1 MPNFRKNFSP
11 VQRTESGKQ
20 KLNSNNREIVAYMS
34 AQNWALFFL
43 SPNFEDV
50 EQIDIK
56 DISGAIL
63 LTTLPNEGCKRKFT
77 LMKED
82 YITLKFSL
90 ESPIFFKLG
99 SYVECDFGLFE
110 VCDLQKPVFNTDN
123 AGYDY
128 ELQLDAHYWKWKNK
142 IFKYT
147 PEVAGQEASWNL
159 TASLDVQAGIVL
171 RNLKALGYKYKG
183 QDFVFSIDSTVE
195 NKALLMTYDNINILD
210 ACFSMAK
217 KWDCECWVTENII
230 HFGRCESGDAVD
242 FEIGKNVQE
251 MPRSESRSTYATRIY
266 AFGST
271 KNIPSDYRPVDET
284 VVLNG
289 VVQKRLMLPEG
300 TPYIDAY
307 PDMTTEEAIEQVV
320 IFDDVYP
327 RRVGTMSDIT
337 IKEYTDKIENAD
349 GTTTEKKWNAYRFK
363 DTGITFSKDYIL
375 PGKEL
380 KITFQSGKLNG
391 MEFAV
396 TFDPEG
402 KPEKLGNGGW
412 NPEAQL
418 WEIVRNE
425 DYGRPLPDGA
435 LIPENGDTYILSG
448 WNSMKIT
455 EMGLVAEA
463 QLELKDKA
471 DKYVAKSKIDP
482 STYNCKMMSDVAYS
496 EDGIH
501 NLYSIGQKVN
511 LINKAYFEN
520 GRQSRIIGF
529 EFNLDLPYDSP
540 IYTVGETAAYSRIG
554 ELEEKV
560 ESLTLKGQTYTGS
573 GSSGVYVIRRNDS
586 TPATDN
592 NVFSA
597 LRSLAMFLRK
607 DQADGTPFPI
617 TFGDW
622 VKFGEFITGISGGCI
637 DKNGIL
643 EMEEGIFRKRVFV
656 PEIAYNRVTYFK
668 GRMCASP
675 GGGCTVKEWS
685 DNGDGSY
692 TITPDLT
699 DADGLSQ
706 FVDDILTTYFVTKS
720 PEGKLQGFEEMKFR
734 VTSADY
740 TAKTFVMTPKPGT
753 DWKPGES
760 MVLAQTGNFTDED
773 RQTYILIDTVN
784 GNNCI
789 TFFDHANT
797 WDVEPAQEMSWIG
810 KKKGRTV
817 HGIPADN
824 YSAVFRHV
832 IMSGKIFQVDDIT
845 GEAFRVPLFKGTWKK
860 GEKYAYY
867 DEVTHNGSS
876 WICVNEKGTSTEPAD
891 GNADWLKYAAK
902 GESGKGIKSTDV
914 EYAISVS
921 NVIAPVDG
929 WQTTSPEWEAGKY
942 IWSRT
947 KIVYSDDEVKYTQA
961 ACISGGQGAD
971 GKGIKS
977 ITEEYY
983 LSSSSATTTGG
994 EWQTDSPAWKNGWY
1008 IWTRTRIV
1016 FTDDTSTTTN
1026 AICVTGSK
1034 GADGTSITNCGE
1046 WETGKHIPYMGIT
1059 KMAGRVFLCVAP
1071 DGTDNPPMWTQ
1082 TTNEGRR
1089 ILQTQN
1095 GGKSYGYTI
1104 TGDLNTAEYE
1114 LLVENGQDGRDG
1126 RDYEWIF
1133 KHTAENI
1140 APATP
1145 ATSQV
1150 DDYVPS
1156 GWHDDPIGVS
1166 ESLPYEWACC
1176 RTKKDGVWSAFS
1188 PAAIWAKWGFDGESA
1203 IVADFD
1209 NEMESVALTYEG
1221 KTVSQSVL
1229 NTTVGMWYGT
1239 KKLQLKSISCVTPAG
1254 VTESY
1259 NVNTGVIAFTV
1270 ASGISMPARSEVRI
1284 TVTATVQDTDIS
1296 RELVFTIAGVRA
1308 GNPGSDA
1315 ILYRLVPSVSSV
1327 SKRKDGTY
1335 SVASVSCT
1343 RTKSV
1348 GGTTSITTDGVLK
1361 YSKDGGSEVEIQN
1374 GTAISPKNFTTQ
1386 LQFVFYVGGQVVD
1399 RETIPMVVDGNDGN
1413 PGKPGGDGESVKAGG
1428 EWRTA
1433 NTPYKKLTIC
1443 TMGSRSWLSKV
1454 DTSNPP
1460 LWTQTTHDG
1469 RRITQTQNGGKSY
1482 GYIITEE
1489 VNTDEWEQL
1498 TSDGGMVYLI
1508 STCSNIRVSNAG
1520 SLVPSAFRVYAKRT
1534 LGSATLTYPD
1544 GYLTARGY
1552 SNGIWS
1558 AIAGPSRAS
1567 EITVNASAGYSTF
1580 SVRCYQSQADAS
1592 AWNDSFIAEISV
1604 GVSYDGA
1611 SGRDASEP
1619 RPRGFFAKGNTYVW
1633 NEDYHDIV
1641 LATFNNR
1648 TIPFRVRAYG
1658 TSVTVAPTSIDGDAN
1673 WEAAQQFMFV
1683 AMDMALARKIR
1694 ADEILVDDLVVQNV
1708 LARDKNGN
1716 VTCSIDGE
1724 TGEVNVQGKITATA
1738 AFIKIHG
1745 FSSNEGY
1752 FYLNPNFGSD
1762 FGNGRP
1768 SRIGQSEY
1776 MLPSSAQCVGM
1787 KISLIIYNN
1796 SSGSTYGYVSVV
1808 TSDGFNDMELV
1819 DGQYHYC
1826 NKAHITEPG
1835 VYEFISL
1842 GGVWISTNKNGI
1854 SYSYADLGDHDYEN
1868 PVN

>member
-1 MPNFRKNFSP
+1 MNIIQQPDMLSLSMNLKNFIIGSSRQTTFTLKAGDKELVSQVYAP
-11 VQRTESGKQ
+11 DENGVMEIDIH
-20 KLNSNNREIVAYMS
+20 EIVHS
-34 AQNWALFFL
+34 FL
-43 SPNFEDV
+43 SYSL
-50 EQIDIK
+50 K
-56 DISGAIL
+56 DIGEVYQQTNLVAD
-63 LTTLPNEGCKRKFT
+63 FT
-77 LMKED
+77 A
-82 YITLKFSL
+82 
-90 ESPIFFKLG
+90 
-99 SYVECDFGLFE
+99 V
-110 VCDLQKPVFNTDN
+110 
-123 AGYDY
+123 
-128 ELQLDAHYWKWKNK
+128 
-142 IFKYT
+142 
-147 PEVAGQEASWNL
+147 
-159 TASLDVQAGIVL
+159 
-171 RNLKALGYKYKG
+171 
-183 QDFVFSIDSTVE
+183 IDSTEITFRVIRSGVDRLTDSATNFLTQNFLTWQPNVKPVTYYSPEFLTYYAVVAGTVKLRAYFTDESGTVKSQTDYTVTELMPGIAYTMPLQYSVVAGWLGHKLPAYYDVWVE
-195 NKALLMTYDNINILD
+195 NTSGQRLTYIQRYYAED
-210 ACFSMAK
+210 M
-217 KWDCECWVTENII
+217 
-230 HFGRCESGDAVD
+230 
-242 FEIGKNVQE
+242 
-251 MPRSESRSTYATRIY
+251 RSEQEQWVLFENSLGGIDTFRAYGVTTLNGEHTHNIAETDECFQEYRVDTERKFQKNTGYLNDNERKWLLDFFPSQKKYLYAGNYLRQIVVMESNVSFTDRDIPSNYTFTFKYADARPLLNLPRTDLPADILNITVPEVGSFTVPPRLAEFSRLPLSEGALFPIQNPYSEEWSTTNVAAIGYYLADFLSRI
-266 AFGST
+266 FGSGGGVGH
-271 KNIPSDYRPVDET
+271 KHRNYDLLELLSYIEGYLLVNGQKIKAGYADKAGSVD
-284 VVLNG
+284 
-289 VVQKRLMLPEG
+289 
-300 TPYIDAY
+300 
-307 PDMTTEEAIEQVV
+307 
-320 IFDDVYP
+320 
-327 RRVGTMSDIT
+327 
-337 IKEYTDKIENAD
+337 
-349 GTTTEKKWNAYRFK
+349 
-363 DTGITFSKDYIL
+363 
-375 PGKEL
+375 
-380 KITFQSGKLNG
+380 G
-391 MEFAV
+391 ME
-396 TFDPEG
+396 D
-402 KPEKLGNGGW
+402 
-412 NPEAQL
+412 
-418 WEIVRNE
+418 
-425 DYGRPLPDGA
+425 
-435 LIPENGDTYILSG
+435 
-448 WNSMKIT
+448 
-455 EMGLVAEA
+455 
-463 QLELKDKA
+463 
-471 DKYVAKSKIDP
+471 
-482 STYNCKMMSDVAYS
+482 
-496 EDGIH
+496 
-501 NLYSIGQKVN
+501 
-511 LINKAYFEN
+511 
-520 GRQSRIIGF
+520 
-529 EFNLDLPYDSP
+529 
-540 IYTVGETAAYSRIG
+540 
-554 ELEEKV
+554 
-560 ESLTLKGQTYTGS
+560 
-573 GSSGVYVIRRNDS
+573 
-586 TPATDN
+586 
-592 NVFSA
+592 
-597 LRSLAMFLRK
+597 MFLHK
-607 DQADGTPFPI
+607 DRADGTPFPI

-622 VKFGEFITGISGGCI
+622 VKFGEFLTGISGGCI

-643 EMEEGIFRKRVFV
+643 EMEEGIFRKRLFV

-675 GGGCTVKEWS
+675 GGGCTVKEWT
-685 DNGDGSY
+685 DNSDGSY

-706 FVDDILTTYFVTKS
+706 FVDDILTTYFVTKNA
-720 PEGKLQGFEEMKFR
+720 EGKLQGFEEMKFR

-753 DWKPGES
+753 DWKPGDA

-773 RQTYILIDTVN
+773 RQTYILIDTVG

-797 WDVEPAQEMSWIG
+797 WDVEPAQEVSWIG

-929 WQTTSPEWEAGKY
+929 WQTTSPKWEAGKY

-947 KIVYSDDEVKYTQA
+947 KIVYSDGEVKYTQA

-994 EWQTDSPAWKNGWY
+994 EWQTTSPAWKNGWY

-1034 GADGTSITNCGE
+1034 GADGTSITNCGD
-1046 WETGKHIPYMGIT
+1046 WQTGKHIPYMGIT

-1114 LLVENGQDGRDG
+1114 LLVENGQDGKDG
-1126 RDYEWIF
+1126 KGYEWIF
-1133 KHTAENI
+1133 KHTTENI
-1140 APATP
+1140 TPSTP

-1203 IVADFD
+1203 IIADFD
-1209 NEMESVALTYEG
+1209 NEMESIALTYEG

-1296 RELVFTIAGVRA
+1296 RELVFTVTGVRA

-1315 ILYRLVPSVSSV
+1315 VLYRLVPSVSSV

-1348 GGTTSITTDGVLK
+1348 GGNTAVTTDGVLK

-1454 DTSNPP
+1454 ETSNPP

-1498 TSDGGMVYLI
+1498 TQDGGMVYLI
-1508 STCSNIRVSNAG
+1508 STCSNIRVSSAG

-1544 GYLTARGY
+1544 GYLAARGY

-1673 WEAAQQFMFV
+1673 WEAAQQYMFV
-1683 AMDMALARKIR
+1683 AMDMALIRKIR
-1694 ADEILVDDLVVQNV
+1694 ADEIYVDDLVVQNV

-1724 TGEVNVQGKITATA
+1724 TGEVDITGKVNATSGIFKNIKSPNG
-1738 AFIKIHG
+1738 AFWIKENGDIEFVG
-1745 FSSNEGY
+1745 KLSTSLNGTRIE
-1752 FYLNPNFGSD
+1752 LNPDTNSIKMYNQNNSVVGEIMFMEEQWNGNVNYLPMVRLRNYHNSENFAETLFRAGSIVINDSSLGSD
-1762 FGNGRP
+1762 VYSCLINP
-1768 SRIGQSEY
+1768 SIGLAFS
-1776 MLPSSAQCVGM
+1776 
-1787 KISLIIYNN
+1787 
-1796 SSGSTYGYVSVV
+1796 
-1808 TSDGFNDMELV
+1808 
-1819 DGQYHYC
+1819 
-1826 NKAHITEPG
+1826 
-1835 VYEFISL
+1835 
-1842 GGVWISTNKNGI
+1842 KNGVETKR
-1854 SYSYADLGDHDYEN
+1854 YAN
-1868 PVN
+1868 K

>member
-1 MPNFRKNFSP
+1 MPDTLDILRK
-11 VQRTESGKQ
+11 
-20 KLNSNNREIVAYMS
+20 L
-34 AQNWALFFL
+34 AL
-43 SPNFEDV
+43 
-50 EQIDIK
+50 QIRNA
-56 DISGAIL
+56 SS
-63 LTTLPNEGCKRKFT
+63 EG
-77 LMKED
+77 E
-82 YITLKFSL
+82 
-90 ESPIFFKLG
+90 
-99 SYVECDFGLFE
+99 
-110 VCDLQKPVFNTDN
+110 NT
-123 AGYDY
+123 A
-128 ELQLDAHYWKWKNK
+128 E
-142 IFKYT
+142 
-147 PEVAGQEASWNL
+147 
-159 TASLDVQAGIVL
+159 
-171 RNLKALGYKYKG
+171 
-183 QDFVFSIDSTVE
+183 
-195 NKALLMTYDNINILD
+195 
-210 ACFSMAK
+210 
-217 KWDCECWVTENII
+217 
-230 HFGRCESGDAVD
+230 
-242 FEIGKNVQE
+242 
-251 MPRSESRSTYATRIY
+251 
-266 AFGST
+266 
-271 KNIPSDYRPVDET
+271 
-284 VVLNG
+284 
-289 VVQKRLMLPEG
+289 
-300 TPYIDAY
+300 
-307 PDMTTEEAIEQVV
+307 
-320 IFDDVYP
+320 
-327 RRVGTMSDIT
+327 RVGRTFI
-337 IKEYTDKIENAD
+337 
-349 GTTTEKKWNAYRFK
+349 
-363 DTGITFSKDYIL
+363 GI
-375 PGKEL
+375 
-380 KITFQSGKLNG
+380 
-391 MEFAV
+391 
-396 TFDPEG
+396 
-402 KPEKLGNGGW
+402 
-412 NPEAQL
+412 
-418 WEIVRNE
+418 
-425 DYGRPLPDGA
+425 
-435 LIPENGDTYILSG
+435 
-448 WNSMKIT
+448 
-455 EMGLVAEA
+455 
-463 QLELKDKA
+463 LELIQQGMSIEEL
-471 DKYVAKSKIDP
+471 SK
-482 STYNCKMMSDVAYS
+482 V
-496 EDGIH
+496 
-501 NLYSIGQKVN
+501 
-511 LINKAYFEN
+511 
-520 GRQSRIIGF
+520 
-529 EFNLDLPYDSP
+529 
-540 IYTVGETAAYSRIG
+540 
-554 ELEEKV
+554 
-560 ESLTLKGQTYTGS
+560 
-573 GSSGVYVIRRNDS
+573 
-586 TPATDN
+586 
-592 NVFSA
+592 
-597 LRSLAMFLRK
+597 FLRK

-622 VKFGEFITGISGGCI
+622 VKFGEFLTGISGGCI
-637 DKNGIL
+637 DKNGNL

-706 FVDDILTTYFVTKS
+706 FVDDILTTYFVTKNA
-720 PEGKLQGFEEMKFR
+720 EGKLQGFEEMKFR

-740 TAKTFVMTPKPGT
+740 TAKTFVVTPKPGT
-753 DWKPGES
+753 DWKPGDA

-797 WDVEPAQEMSWIG
+797 WDVEPTQEVSWIG

-845 GEAFRVPLFKGTWKK
+845 GEAFRVPLFKGTWKN

-902 GESGKGIKSTDV
+902 GDKGDV
-914 EYAISVS
+914 
-921 NVIAPVDG
+921 G
-929 WQTTSPEWEAGKY
+929 
-942 IWSRT
+942 
-947 KIVYSDDEVKYTQA
+947 
-961 ACISGGQGAD
+961 
-971 GKGIKS
+971 
-977 ITEEYY
+977 
-983 LSSSSATTTGG
+983 TG
-994 EWQTDSPAWKNGWY
+994 
-1008 IWTRTRIV
+1008 
-1016 FTDDTSTTTN
+1016 
-1026 AICVTGSK
+1026 
-1034 GADGTSITNCGE
+1034 ITNCGD
-1046 WETGKHIPYMGIT
+1046 WQTGKHIPYMGIT

-1071 DGTDNPPMWTQ
+1071 GGTDNPPMWTQ

-1133 KHTAENI
+1133 KHTTENVT
-1140 APATP
+1140 PPTP
-1145 ATSQV
+1145 ATLQV

-1239 KKLQLKSISCVTPAG
+1239 HKLQLKSILCVTPAG

-1284 TVTATVQDTDIS
+1284 TVTAAIQGTDIS
-1296 RELVFTIAGVRA
+1296 RELVFTITGVRA

-1315 ILYRLVPSVSSV
+1315 VLYRLVPSVSSV

-1348 GGTTSITTDGVLK
+1348 GGSTSITTDGVLK

-1374 GTAISPKNFTTQ
+1374 GTSISPKNFTTQ
-1386 LQFVFYVGGQVVD
+1386 LQFVYYVGGQVVD

-1508 STCSNIRVSNAG
+1508 STCSNIRVSSAG

-1544 GYLTARGY
+1544 GYLAARGY

-1592 AWNDSFIAEISV
+1592 AWNDSFIAEMSV
-1604 GVSYDGA
+1604 GVSYDGS

-1673 WEAAQQFMFV
+1673 WEAAQQYMFV

-1694 ADEILVDDLVVQNV
+1694 ADEIYVDDLVVQNV

-1826 NKAHITEPG
+1826 NKAHITDPG

>member
-1 MPNFRKNFSP
+1 MN
-11 VQRTESGKQ
+11 V
-20 KLNSNNREIVAYMS
+20 S

-994 EWQTDSPAWKNGWY
+994 EWQTTSPAWKNGWY

-1034 GADGTSITNCGE
+1034 GADGTSITNCGD
-1046 WETGKHIPYMGIT
+1046 WQTGKHIPYMGIT

-1082 TTNEGRR
+1082 MTNEGRR

-1133 KHTAENI
+1133 KHTTENVT
-1140 APATP
+1140 PPTP
-1145 ATSQV
+1145 ATLQV

-1673 WEAAQQFMFV
+1673 WEAAQQYMFV
-1683 AMDMALARKIR
+1683 AMDMALIRKIR
-1694 ADEILVDDLVVQNV
+1694 ADEIYVDDLVVQNV
-1708 LARDKNGN
+1708 LARDKTGKAM
-1716 VTCSIDGE
+1716 CQIDGE
-1724 TGEVNVQGKITATA
+1724 NGGIGFLAGGNIRWDAKGNVFQDASIFRKLKLLESKSDSYEYYLDFNTG
-1738 AFIKIHG
+1738 
-1745 FSSNEGY
+1745 
-1752 FYLNPNFGSD
+1752 LNFEI
-1762 FGNGRP
+1762 
-1768 SRIGQSEY
+1768 SRIFSLPTLEETIYLPNAAEY
-1776 MLPSSAQCVGM
+1776 EGGECMLYNGGVYTRLTGPASIKVAGGGSFIIDGEYYSKIIVPSLSIAQFKAVA
-1787 KISLIIYNN
+1787 
-1796 SSGSTYGYVSVV
+1796 TY
-1808 TSDGFNDMELV
+1808 SDGVKDEVKWVLIS
-1819 DGQYHYC
+1819 G
-1826 NKAHITEPG
+1826 KAESKT
-1835 VYEFISL
+1835 
-1842 GGVWISTNKNGI
+1842 
-1854 SYSYADLGDHDYEN
+1854 
-1868 PVN
+1868 

>member
-1 MPNFRKNFSP
+1 MNIIQQPDMLSLSMNLKNFIIGSSRQTTFTLKAGDKELVSQVYAP
-11 VQRTESGKQ
+11 DENGVMEIDIH
-20 KLNSNNREIVAYMS
+20 EIVHS
-34 AQNWALFFL
+34 FL
-43 SPNFEDV
+43 SYSL
-50 EQIDIK
+50 K
-56 DISGAIL
+56 DIGEVYQQTNLVAD
-63 LTTLPNEGCKRKFT
+63 FT
-77 LMKED
+77 A
-82 YITLKFSL
+82 
-90 ESPIFFKLG
+90 
-99 SYVECDFGLFE
+99 V
-110 VCDLQKPVFNTDN
+110 
-123 AGYDY
+123 
-128 ELQLDAHYWKWKNK
+128 
-142 IFKYT
+142 
-147 PEVAGQEASWNL
+147 
-159 TASLDVQAGIVL
+159 
-171 RNLKALGYKYKG
+171 
-183 QDFVFSIDSTVE
+183 IDSTEITFRVIRSGVDRLTDSATNFLTQNFLTWQPNVKPVTYYSPEFLTYYAVVAGTVKLRAYFTDESGTVKSQTDYTVTELMPGIAYTMPLQYSVVAGWLGHKLPAYYDVWVE
-195 NKALLMTYDNINILD
+195 NTSGQRLTYIQRYYAED
-210 ACFSMAK
+210 M
-217 KWDCECWVTENII
+217 
-230 HFGRCESGDAVD
+230 
-242 FEIGKNVQE
+242 
-251 MPRSESRSTYATRIY
+251 RSEQEQWVLFENSLGGIDTFRAYGVTTLNGEHTHNIAETDECFQEYRVDTERKFQKNTGYLNDNERKWLLDFFPSQKKYLYAGNYLRQIVVMESNVSFTDRDIPSNYTFTFKYADARPLLNLPRTDLPADILNITVPEVGSFTVPPRLAEFSRLPLSEGALFPIQNPYSEEWSTTNVAAIGYYLADFLSRI
-266 AFGST
+266 FGSGGGVGH
-271 KNIPSDYRPVDET
+271 KHRNYDLLELLSYIEGYLLVNGQKIKAGYADKAGSVD
-284 VVLNG
+284 
-289 VVQKRLMLPEG
+289 
-300 TPYIDAY
+300 
-307 PDMTTEEAIEQVV
+307 
-320 IFDDVYP
+320 
-327 RRVGTMSDIT
+327 
-337 IKEYTDKIENAD
+337 
-349 GTTTEKKWNAYRFK
+349 
-363 DTGITFSKDYIL
+363 
-375 PGKEL
+375 
-380 KITFQSGKLNG
+380 G
-391 MEFAV
+391 ME
-396 TFDPEG
+396 D
-402 KPEKLGNGGW
+402 
-412 NPEAQL
+412 
-418 WEIVRNE
+418 
-425 DYGRPLPDGA
+425 
-435 LIPENGDTYILSG
+435 
-448 WNSMKIT
+448 
-455 EMGLVAEA
+455 
-463 QLELKDKA
+463 
-471 DKYVAKSKIDP
+471 
-482 STYNCKMMSDVAYS
+482 
-496 EDGIH
+496 
-501 NLYSIGQKVN
+501 
-511 LINKAYFEN
+511 
-520 GRQSRIIGF
+520 
-529 EFNLDLPYDSP
+529 
-540 IYTVGETAAYSRIG
+540 
-554 ELEEKV
+554 
-560 ESLTLKGQTYTGS
+560 
-573 GSSGVYVIRRNDS
+573 
-586 TPATDN
+586 
-592 NVFSA
+592 
-597 LRSLAMFLRK
+597 MFLHK
-607 DQADGTPFPI
+607 DRADGTPFPI

-622 VKFGEFITGISGGCI
+622 VKFGEFLTGISGGCI

-643 EMEEGIFRKRVFV
+643 EMEEGIFRKRLFV

-706 FVDDILTTYFVTKS
+706 FVDDILTTYFVTKNA
-720 PEGKLQGFEEMKFR
+720 EGKLQGFEEMKFR

-753 DWKPGES
+753 DWKPGDA

-845 GEAFRVPLFKGTWKK
+845 GEAFRVPLFKGTWQK

-947 KIVYSDDEVKYTQA
+947 KIVYSDGEVKYTQA

-994 EWQTDSPAWKNGWY
+994 KWQTTSPAWKNGWY

-1016 FTDDTSTTTN
+1016 FTDGTTTTTN

-1034 GADGTSITNCGE
+1034 GADGTSITNCGN
-1046 WETGKHIPYMGIT
+1046 WQTGKHIPYMGIT
-1059 KMAGRVFLCVAP
+1059 KMAGRVFLCIAP

-1114 LLVENGQDGRDG
+1114 LLVENGQDGKDG
-1126 RDYEWIF
+1126 KGYEWIF
-1133 KHTAENI
+1133 KHTTENVT
-1140 APATP
+1140 PPTP

-1209 NEMESVALTYEG
+1209 NEMESIALTYEG
-1221 KTVSQSVL
+1221 KTVAQSVL
-1229 NTTVGMWYGT
+1229 KTTVGMWYGT
-1239 KKLQLKSISCVTPAG
+1239 QKLQLKSISCVTPAG

-1296 RELVFTIAGVRA
+1296 RELVFTITGVRA

-1335 SVASVSCT
+1335 SVAGVSCT

-1348 GGTTSITTDGVLK
+1348 GGSTAVTTDGVLK

-1399 RETIPMVVDGNDGN
+1399 RETIPMVVDGTDGN

-1498 TSDGGMVYLI
+1498 TQDGGMVYLI
-1508 STCSNIRVSNAG
+1508 STCSNIRVSSAG

-1544 GYLTARGY
+1544 GYLAARGY

-1673 WEAAQQFMFV
+1673 WEAAQQYMFV
-1683 AMDMALARKIR
+1683 AMDMALIRKIR
-1694 ADEILVDDLVVQNV
+1694 ADEIYVDDLVVQNV
-1708 LARDKNGN
+1708 LARDKTGKAM
-1716 VTCSIDGE
+1716 CQIDGE
-1724 TGEVNVQGKITATA
+1724 NGGIGFLAGGNIRWDAKGNVFQDASIFRKLKLLEPKSDVNEYYLDFDTG
-1738 AFIKIHG
+1738 
-1745 FSSNEGY
+1745 
-1752 FYLNPNFGSD
+1752 LNFEI
-1762 FGNGRP
+1762 
-1768 SRIGQSEY
+1768 SRIFSLPTLEETIYLPNAAEY
-1776 MLPSSAQCVGM
+1776 EGGECMLYNGAVYTRLGGPASIKVAGGGSFIIDGEYYSKIVVPSLSLAQFKAVA
-1787 KISLIIYNN
+1787 
-1796 SSGSTYGYVSVV
+1796 TY
-1808 TSDGFNDMELV
+1808 SDGVKDEVKWVLIS
-1819 DGQYHYC
+1819 G
-1826 NKAHITEPG
+1826 KAESKT
-1835 VYEFISL
+1835 
-1842 GGVWISTNKNGI
+1842 
-1854 SYSYADLGDHDYEN
+1854 
-1868 PVN
+1868 

>member
-1 MPNFRKNFSP
+1 MELKIYNR
-11 VQRTESGKQ
+11 SGEL
-20 KLNSNNREIVAYMS
+20 KLTVSTS
-34 AQNWALFFL
+34 
-43 SPNFEDV
+43 S
-50 EQIDIK
+50 
-56 DISGAIL
+56 S
-63 LTTLPNEGCKRKFT
+63 TTWNQE
-77 LMKED
+77 LMKEYSVSASFTHPSYVMLDVED
-82 YITLKFSL
+82 YVLLEGVKFSIKK
-90 ESPIFFKLG
+90 EYKPRQKDTQTYSYSVKFYAPIHDAEQVKYLHLTDGAYNPQFSLDG
-99 SYVECDFGLFE
+99 GPREH
-110 VCDLQKPVFNTDN
+110 LQKWVENMNRIYGREVWRIGDVVVADNRTIEYNNVTCWDAATMIAEAFGTEWWTDGFTFNLSRCEHGEPV
-123 AGYDY
+123 
-128 ELQLDAHYWKWKNK
+128 E
-142 IFKYT
+142 
-147 PEVAGQEASWNL
+147 
-159 TASLDVQAGIVL
+159 
-171 RNLKALGYKYKG
+171 LGYMRG
-183 QDFVFSIDSTVE
+183 LTSLAQSENSDSV
-195 NKALLMTYDNINILD
+195 K
-210 ACFSMAK
+210 F
-217 KWDCECWVTENII
+217 
-230 HFGRCESGDAVD
+230 F
-242 FEIGKNVQE
+242 
-251 MPRSESRSTYATRIY
+251 TRLIPL
-266 AFGST
+266 GST
-271 KNIPSDYRPVDET
+271 KNIDPSRYGFSRLQLPDRSQYMDRNTNYGLYEHVEEDAFAGIFPHYTGT
-284 VVLNG
+284 VTAVRSEEKAGDDGNKFTVYYFKDSGMQFDPNG
-289 VVQKRLMLPEG
+289 NEIVGLVKHVSFQTGDLAGRDFEANYDSKTGEWEIIN
-300 TPYIDAY
+300 TY
-307 PDMTTEEAIEQVV
+307 PD
-320 IFDDVYP
+320 
-327 RRVGTMSDIT
+327 
-337 IKEYTDKIENAD
+337 DKTQI
-349 GTTTEKKWNAYRFK
+349 
-363 DTGITFSKDYIL
+363 
-375 PGKEL
+375 PGG
-380 KITFQSGKLNG
+380 S
-391 MEFAV
+391 
-396 TFDPEG
+396 
-402 KPEKLGNGGW
+402 
-412 NPEAQL
+412 
-418 WEIVRNE
+418 
-425 DYGRPLPDGA
+425 
-435 LIPENGDTYILSG
+435 LIPAVGNEYIP
-448 WNSMKIT
+448 WNFRMPVEYET
-455 EMGLVAEA
+455 QAE
-463 QLELKDKA
+463 LDYKA
-471 DKYVAKSKIDP
+471 AVDDYLAR
-482 STYNCKMMSDVAYS
+482 YS
-496 EDGIH
+496 EDVSKYGGDTDYIYIDRNRIPLLPGQRVRLLSDKYFSASGGTRDTRMTKVVRKLD
-501 NLYSIGQKVN
+501 NLSIATIECTNQVGKGW
-511 LINKAYFEN
+511 K
-520 GRQSRIIGF
+520 SRV
-529 EFNLDLPYDSP
+529 DS
-540 IYTVGETAAYSRIG
+540 
-554 ELEEKV
+554 
-560 ESLTLKGQTYTGS
+560 SLTDLKYILDKQREQLSLDILKSWDG
-573 GSSGVYVIRRNDS
+573 R
-586 TPATDN
+586 PATDYT
-592 NVFSA
+592 VMSA
-597 LRSLAMFLRK
+597 LRVLKEIAQKALSKTGNDRTEYSLEVGGSLTVDDILHAAK
-607 DQADGTPFPI
+607 A
-617 TFGDW
+617 
-622 VKFGEFITGISGGCI
+622 VKFGEFLTGISGGYI
-637 DKNGIL
+637 DKNGNL

-675 GGGCTVKEWS
+675 GGGCTVKEWT

-706 FVDDILTTYFVTKS
+706 FVDDILTTYFVTKNA
-720 PEGKLQGFEEMKFR
+720 EGKLQGFEEMKFR

-753 DWKPGES
+753 DWKPGDA

-773 RQTYILIDTVN
+773 RQTYIFIDTVG

-947 KIVYSDDEVKYTQA
+947 KIVYSDGEVKYTQA

-1016 FTDDTSTTTN
+1016 FTDGTSTTTN

-1133 KHTAENI
+1133 KHTTENI

-1209 NEMESVALTYEG
+1209 NEMESIALTYEG

-1348 GGTTSITTDGVLK
+1348 GGSTAVTTDGVLK
-1361 YSKDGGSEVEIQN
+1361 YSKDDGSEIEIQN
-1374 GTAISPKNFTTQ
+1374 GTSISPKNFTKQ

-1508 STCSNIRVSNAG
+1508 STCSNIRVSSAG

-1544 GYLTARGY
+1544 GYLAARGY

-1558 AIAGPSRAS
+1558 SIAGPSRAS

-1592 AWNDSFIAEISV
+1592 AWNDSFIAEMSV
-1604 GVSYDGA
+1604 GVSYDGS

-1708 LARDKNGN
+1708 LARDKTGKAMCQIDGENGGIGFLAGGNIRWDTNGN
-1716 VTCSIDGE
+1716 VFQDASIFRKLKLLESKSDSYEYYLDFNTGLNFEISRIYSLPTQEETIYLPNAADYEGGECMLYNGGIYTRLTAPASIKVAGGGSFIIDGE
-1724 TGEVNVQGKITATA
+1724 YYSKIVVPSLSLAQFKAVAT
-1738 AFIKIHG
+1738 
-1745 FSSNEGY
+1745 Y
-1752 FYLNPNFGSD
+1752 
-1762 FGNGRP
+1762 
-1768 SRIGQSEY
+1768 
-1776 MLPSSAQCVGM
+1776 
-1787 KISLIIYNN
+1787 
-1796 SSGSTYGYVSVV
+1796 
-1808 TSDGFNDMELV
+1808 SDGV
-1819 DGQYHYC
+1819 KDGVKWVLISG
-1826 NKAHITEPG
+1826 KAESRT
-1835 VYEFISL
+1835 
-1842 GGVWISTNKNGI
+1842 
-1854 SYSYADLGDHDYEN
+1854 
-1868 PVN
+1868 

>member
-1 MPNFRKNFSP
+1 MELKIYNR
-11 VQRTESGKQ
+11 SGEL
-20 KLNSNNREIVAYMS
+20 KLTVSTS
-34 AQNWALFFL
+34 
-43 SPNFEDV
+43 S
-50 EQIDIK
+50 
-56 DISGAIL
+56 S
-63 LTTLPNEGCKRKFT
+63 TTWNQE
-77 LMKED
+77 LMKEYSVSASFTHPSYVMLDVED
-82 YITLKFSL
+82 YVLLEGVKFSIKK
-90 ESPIFFKLG
+90 EYKPRQKDTQTYSYSVKFYAPIHDAEQVKYLHLTDGAYNPQFSLDG
-99 SYVECDFGLFE
+99 GPREH
-110 VCDLQKPVFNTDN
+110 LQKWVENMNRIYGREVWRIGDVVVADNRTIEYNNVTCWDAATMIAEAFGTEWWTDGFTFNLSRCEHGEPV
-123 AGYDY
+123 
-128 ELQLDAHYWKWKNK
+128 E
-142 IFKYT
+142 
-147 PEVAGQEASWNL
+147 
-159 TASLDVQAGIVL
+159 
-171 RNLKALGYKYKG
+171 LGYMRG
-183 QDFVFSIDSTVE
+183 LTSLAQSENSDSV
-195 NKALLMTYDNINILD
+195 K
-210 ACFSMAK
+210 F
-217 KWDCECWVTENII
+217 
-230 HFGRCESGDAVD
+230 F
-242 FEIGKNVQE
+242 
-251 MPRSESRSTYATRIY
+251 TRLIPL
-266 AFGST
+266 GST
-271 KNIPSDYRPVDET
+271 KNIDPSRYGFSRLQLPDRSQYMDRNTNYGLYEHVEEDAFAGIFPHYTGT
-284 VVLNG
+284 VTAVRSEEKAGDDGNKFTVYYFKDSGMQFDPNG
-289 VVQKRLMLPEG
+289 NEIVGLVKHVSFQTGDLAGRDFEANYDSKTGEWEIIN
-300 TPYIDAY
+300 TY
-307 PDMTTEEAIEQVV
+307 PD
-320 IFDDVYP
+320 
-327 RRVGTMSDIT
+327 
-337 IKEYTDKIENAD
+337 DKTQI
-349 GTTTEKKWNAYRFK
+349 
-363 DTGITFSKDYIL
+363 
-375 PGKEL
+375 PGG
-380 KITFQSGKLNG
+380 S
-391 MEFAV
+391 
-396 TFDPEG
+396 
-402 KPEKLGNGGW
+402 
-412 NPEAQL
+412 
-418 WEIVRNE
+418 
-425 DYGRPLPDGA
+425 
-435 LIPENGDTYILSG
+435 LIPAVGNEYIP
-448 WNSMKIT
+448 WNFRMPVEYET
-455 EMGLVAEA
+455 QAE
-463 QLELKDKA
+463 LDYKA
-471 DKYVAKSKIDP
+471 AVDDYLAR
-482 STYNCKMMSDVAYS
+482 YS
-496 EDGIH
+496 EDVSKYGGDTDYIYIDRNRIPLLPGQRVRLLSDKYFSASGGTRDTRMTKVVRKLD
-501 NLYSIGQKVN
+501 NLSIATIECTNQVGKGW
-511 LINKAYFEN
+511 K
-520 GRQSRIIGF
+520 SRV
-529 EFNLDLPYDSP
+529 DS
-540 IYTVGETAAYSRIG
+540 
-554 ELEEKV
+554 
-560 ESLTLKGQTYTGS
+560 SLTDLKYILDKQREQLSLDILKSWDG
-573 GSSGVYVIRRNDS
+573 R
-586 TPATDN
+586 PATDYT
-592 NVFSA
+592 VMSA
-597 LRSLAMFLRK
+597 LRVLKEIAQKALSKTGNDRTEYSLEVGGSLTVDDILHAAK
-607 DQADGTPFPI
+607 A
-617 TFGDW
+617 
-622 VKFGEFITGISGGCI
+622 VKFGEFLTGISGGYI
-637 DKNGIL
+637 DKNGNL

-706 FVDDILTTYFVTKS
+706 FVDDILTTYFVTKNA
-720 PEGKLQGFEEMKFR
+720 EGKLQGFEEMKFR

-753 DWKPGES
+753 DWKPGDA

-845 GEAFRVPLFKGTWKK
+845 GEAFRVPLFKGTWKN

-902 GESGKGIKSTDV
+902 GDKGDV
-914 EYAISVS
+914 
-921 NVIAPVDG
+921 G
-929 WQTTSPEWEAGKY
+929 
-942 IWSRT
+942 
-947 KIVYSDDEVKYTQA
+947 
-961 ACISGGQGAD
+961 
-971 GKGIKS
+971 
-977 ITEEYY
+977 
-983 LSSSSATTTGG
+983 TG
-994 EWQTDSPAWKNGWY
+994 
-1008 IWTRTRIV
+1008 
-1016 FTDDTSTTTN
+1016 
-1026 AICVTGSK
+1026 
-1034 GADGTSITNCGE
+1034 ITNCGD
-1046 WETGKHIPYMGIT
+1046 WQTGKHIPYMGIT

-1114 LLVENGQDGRDG
+1114 LLVENGQDGKDG
-1126 RDYEWIF
+1126 KGYEWIF
-1133 KHTAENI
+1133 KHTTENVT
-1140 APATP
+1140 PPTP

-1209 NEMESVALTYEG
+1209 NEMESIALTYEG
-1221 KTVSQSVL
+1221 KTVAQSVL
-1229 NTTVGMWYGT
+1229 KTTVGMWYGT
-1239 KKLQLKSISCVTPAG
+1239 QKLQLKSISCVTPAG

-1296 RELVFTIAGVRA
+1296 RELVFTITGVRA

-1335 SVASVSCT
+1335 SVAGVSCT

-1348 GGTTSITTDGVLK
+1348 GGSTSITTDGVLK
-1361 YSKDGGSEVEIQN
+1361 YSKDGGAEVEIQN
-1374 GTAISPKNFTTQ
+1374 GTSISPKNFTTQ
-1386 LQFVFYVGGQVVD
+1386 LQFVYYVGGQVVD
-1399 RETIPMVVDGNDGN
+1399 RETIPMVVDGTDGN

-1454 DTSNPP
+1454 ETSNPP

-1498 TSDGGMVYLI
+1498 TSDGSMVYLI

-1544 GYLTARGY
+1544 GYLAARGY

-1592 AWNDSFIAEISV
+1592 AWNDSFIAEMSV
-1604 GVSYDGA
+1604 GVSYDGS

-1683 AMDMALARKIR
+1683 AMDMALIRKIR

-1716 VTCSIDGE
+1716 VTCNIDGE

-1762 FGNGRP
+1762 FGNGCP
-1768 SRIGQSEY
+1768 SKIGQSEY

>member
-1 MPNFRKNFSP
+1 MNIIQQPDMLSLSMNLKNFIIGSSRQTTFTLKAGDKELVSQVYAP
-11 VQRTESGKQ
+11 DENGVMEIDIH
-20 KLNSNNREIVAYMS
+20 EIVHS
-34 AQNWALFFL
+34 FL
-43 SPNFEDV
+43 SYSL
-50 EQIDIK
+50 K
-56 DISGAIL
+56 DIGEVYQQTNLVAD
-63 LTTLPNEGCKRKFT
+63 FT
-77 LMKED
+77 A
-82 YITLKFSL
+82 
-90 ESPIFFKLG
+90 
-99 SYVECDFGLFE
+99 V
-110 VCDLQKPVFNTDN
+110 
-123 AGYDY
+123 
-128 ELQLDAHYWKWKNK
+128 
-142 IFKYT
+142 
-147 PEVAGQEASWNL
+147 
-159 TASLDVQAGIVL
+159 
-171 RNLKALGYKYKG
+171 
-183 QDFVFSIDSTVE
+183 IDSTEITFRVIRSGVDRLTDSATNFLTQNFLTWQPNVKPVTYYSPEFLTYYAVVAGTVKLRAYFTDESGTVKSQTDYTVTELMPGIAYTMPLQYSVVAGWLGHKLPAYYDVWVE
-195 NKALLMTYDNINILD
+195 NTSGQRLTYIQRYYAED
-210 ACFSMAK
+210 M
-217 KWDCECWVTENII
+217 
-230 HFGRCESGDAVD
+230 
-242 FEIGKNVQE
+242 
-251 MPRSESRSTYATRIY
+251 RSEQEQWVLFENSLGGIDTFRAYGVTTLNGEHTHNIAETDECFQEYRVDTERKFQKNTGYLNDNERKWLLDFFPSQKKYLYAGNYLRQIVVMESNVSFTDRDIPSNYTFTFKYADARPLLNLPRTDLPADILNITVPEVGSFTVPPRLAEFSRLPLSEGALFPIQNPYSEEWSTTNVAAIGYYLADFLSRI
-266 AFGST
+266 FGSGGGVGH
-271 KNIPSDYRPVDET
+271 KHRNYDLLELLSYIEGYLLVNGQKIKAGYADKAGSVD
-284 VVLNG
+284 
-289 VVQKRLMLPEG
+289 
-300 TPYIDAY
+300 
-307 PDMTTEEAIEQVV
+307 
-320 IFDDVYP
+320 
-327 RRVGTMSDIT
+327 
-337 IKEYTDKIENAD
+337 
-349 GTTTEKKWNAYRFK
+349 
-363 DTGITFSKDYIL
+363 
-375 PGKEL
+375 
-380 KITFQSGKLNG
+380 G
-391 MEFAV
+391 ME
-396 TFDPEG
+396 D
-402 KPEKLGNGGW
+402 
-412 NPEAQL
+412 
-418 WEIVRNE
+418 
-425 DYGRPLPDGA
+425 
-435 LIPENGDTYILSG
+435 
-448 WNSMKIT
+448 
-455 EMGLVAEA
+455 
-463 QLELKDKA
+463 
-471 DKYVAKSKIDP
+471 
-482 STYNCKMMSDVAYS
+482 
-496 EDGIH
+496 
-501 NLYSIGQKVN
+501 
-511 LINKAYFEN
+511 
-520 GRQSRIIGF
+520 
-529 EFNLDLPYDSP
+529 
-540 IYTVGETAAYSRIG
+540 
-554 ELEEKV
+554 
-560 ESLTLKGQTYTGS
+560 
-573 GSSGVYVIRRNDS
+573 
-586 TPATDN
+586 
-592 NVFSA
+592 
-597 LRSLAMFLRK
+597 MFLHK
-607 DQADGTPFPI
+607 DRADGTPFPI

-622 VKFGEFITGISGGCI
+622 VKFGEFLTGISGGCI

-643 EMEEGIFRKRVFV
+643 EMEEGIFRKRLFV

-706 FVDDILTTYFVTKS
+706 FVDDILTTYFVTKNA
-720 PEGKLQGFEEMKFR
+720 EGKLQGFEEMKFR

-753 DWKPGES
+753 DWKPGDA

-845 GEAFRVPLFKGTWKK
+845 GEAFRVPLFKGTWQK

-947 KIVYSDDEVKYTQA
+947 KIVYSDGEVKYTQA

-983 LSSSSATTTGG
+983 LSSLSATTTGG
-994 EWQTDSPAWKNGWY
+994 KWQTTSPAWKNGWY

-1016 FTDDTSTTTN
+1016 FTDGTTTTTN

-1034 GADGTSITNCGE
+1034 GADGTSITNCGN
-1046 WETGKHIPYMGIT
+1046 WQTGKHIPYMGIT
-1059 KMAGRVFLCVAP
+1059 KMAGRVFLCIAP

-1114 LLVENGQDGRDG
+1114 LLVENGQDGKDG
-1126 RDYEWIF
+1126 KGYEWIF
-1133 KHTAENI
+1133 KHTTENVT
-1140 APATP
+1140 PPTP

-1209 NEMESVALTYEG
+1209 NEMESIALTYEG
-1221 KTVSQSVL
+1221 KTVAQSVL
-1229 NTTVGMWYGT
+1229 KTTVGMWYGT
-1239 KKLQLKSISCVTPAG
+1239 QKLQLKSISCVTPAG

-1296 RELVFTIAGVRA
+1296 RELVFTITGVRA

-1335 SVASVSCT
+1335 SVAGVSCT

-1348 GGTTSITTDGVLK
+1348 GGSTAVTTDGVLK

-1399 RETIPMVVDGNDGN
+1399 RETIPMVVDGTDGN

-1498 TSDGGMVYLI
+1498 TQDGGMVYLI
-1508 STCSNIRVSNAG
+1508 STCSNIRVSSAG

-1544 GYLTARGY
+1544 GYLAARGY

-1673 WEAAQQFMFV
+1673 WEAAQQYMFV
-1683 AMDMALARKIR
+1683 AMDMALIRKIR
-1694 ADEILVDDLVVQNV
+1694 ADEIYVDDLVVQNV

-1724 TGEVNVQGKITATA
+1724 TGEVDIIGKVNAISGKIGGFKISGTSIVTAEGAYDGGAGNNSYSNSKFFLHADGYSSAFLGFSASNKWVGIGLNCMPATSNMQVLGRFEDTGTSSYTYNKAGLYISIAGATTYDDSNIHGNSALYIPKGHITGFRRRFRRVSTSTTLTNMDSIVRLVNTAEITVTLPAGCEDGQEIWLCSGNEKRVNVTA
-1738 AFIKIHG
+1738 ASGDTITGSGGSFA
-1745 FSSNEGY
+1745 SN
-1752 FYLNPNFGSD
+1752 
-1762 FGNGRP
+1762 RWH
-1768 SRIGQSEY
+1768 
-1776 MLPSSAQCVGM
+1776 
-1787 KISLIIYNN
+1787 IYIYDAHNRDWV
-1796 SSGSTYGYVSVV
+1796 YGY
-1808 TSDGFNDMELV
+1808 
-1819 DGQYHYC
+1819 
-1826 NKAHITEPG
+1826 
-1835 VYEFISL
+1835 
-1842 GGVWISTNKNGI
+1842 TNWN
-1854 SYSYADLGDHDYEN
+1854 
-1868 PVN
+1868 

>member
-1 MPNFRKNFSP
+1 MELKIYNR
-11 VQRTESGKQ
+11 SGEL
-20 KLNSNNREIVAYMS
+20 KLTVSTSSSSTWNQE
-34 AQNWALFFL
+34 
-43 SPNFEDV
+43 
-50 EQIDIK
+50 
-56 DISGAIL
+56 
-63 LTTLPNEGCKRKFT
+63 
-77 LMKED
+77 LMKEYSVSVSFTHPSYVMLDVED
-82 YITLKFSL
+82 YVLLEGVKFSIKK
-90 ESPIFFKLG
+90 EYKPRQKDTQTYSYSVKFYAPIHDAEQVKYLHLTDGAYNPQFSLDG
-99 SYVECDFGLFE
+99 GPREH
-110 VCDLQKPVFNTDN
+110 LQKWVENMNRIYGREVWSIGDVVVADNRTIEYNNVTCWDAATMIAEAFGTEWWTDGFTFNLSRCEHGEPV
-123 AGYDY
+123 
-128 ELQLDAHYWKWKNK
+128 E
-142 IFKYT
+142 
-147 PEVAGQEASWNL
+147 
-159 TASLDVQAGIVL
+159 
-171 RNLKALGYKYKG
+171 LGYMRG
-183 QDFVFSIDSTVE
+183 LTSLAQSENSDSV
-195 NKALLMTYDNINILD
+195 K
-210 ACFSMAK
+210 F
-217 KWDCECWVTENII
+217 
-230 HFGRCESGDAVD
+230 F
-242 FEIGKNVQE
+242 
-251 MPRSESRSTYATRIY
+251 TRLIPL
-266 AFGST
+266 GST
-271 KNIPSDYRPVDET
+271 KNIDPSRYGFSRLQLPDRSKYVDRNTNYGLYEHVEEDAFAGIFPHYTGT
-284 VVLNG
+284 VTAVRSEEKAGDDGNKFTVYYFKDSGMQFDPNG
-289 VVQKRLMLPEG
+289 NEIAGLVKHVSFQTGNLAGRDFEANYDSKTGEWEIIN
-300 TPYIDAY
+300 TY
-307 PDMTTEEAIEQVV
+307 PD
-320 IFDDVYP
+320 
-327 RRVGTMSDIT
+327 
-337 IKEYTDKIENAD
+337 DKTQI
-349 GTTTEKKWNAYRFK
+349 
-363 DTGITFSKDYIL
+363 
-375 PGKEL
+375 PGG
-380 KITFQSGKLNG
+380 S
-391 MEFAV
+391 
-396 TFDPEG
+396 
-402 KPEKLGNGGW
+402 
-412 NPEAQL
+412 
-418 WEIVRNE
+418 
-425 DYGRPLPDGA
+425 
-435 LIPENGDTYILSG
+435 LIPAVGNEYIA
-448 WNSMKIT
+448 WNFRMPVEYET
-455 EMGLVAEA
+455 QAE
-463 QLELKDKA
+463 LDYKA
-471 DKYVAKSKIDP
+471 AVDDYLAR
-482 STYNCKMMSDVAYS
+482 YS
-496 EDGIH
+496 EDVSKYGGDTDYIYIDRNRIPLLPGQRVRLLSDKYFSASGGTRDTRMTKVVRKLD
-501 NLYSIGQKVN
+501 NLSIATIECTDQVGKGW
-511 LINKAYFEN
+511 K
-520 GRQSRIIGF
+520 SRV
-529 EFNLDLPYDSP
+529 DS
-540 IYTVGETAAYSRIG
+540 
-554 ELEEKV
+554 
-560 ESLTLKGQTYTGS
+560 SLTDLKYILDKQREQLSLDILKSWDG
-573 GSSGVYVIRRNDS
+573 R
-586 TPATDN
+586 PATDYM
-592 NVFSA
+592 VMSA
-597 LRSLAMFLRK
+597 LRVLKEIAQKALSKTGNDRTEYSLEVGGSLTVDDILHAAK
-607 DQADGTPFPI
+607 A
-617 TFGDW
+617 
-622 VKFGEFITGISGGCI
+622 VKFGEFLTGISGGYI
-637 DKNGIL
+637 DKDGKM

-675 GGGCTVKEWS
+675 GGGCTVKEWT

-706 FVDDILTTYFVTKS
+706 FVDDILTTYFVTKNA
-720 PEGKLQGFEEMKFR
+720 EDKLQGFEEMKFR

-797 WDVEPAQEMSWIG
+797 WDPEPAQEMSWIG

-867 DEVTHNGSS
+867 DEVTHDGSS

-994 EWQTDSPAWKNGWY
+994 KWQTTSPAWKNGWY

-1016 FTDDTSTTTN
+1016 FTDGTTTTTN

-1034 GADGTSITNCGE
+1034 GADGTSITNCGN
-1046 WETGKHIPYMGIT
+1046 WQTGKHIPYMGIT
-1059 KMAGRVFLCVAP
+1059 KMAGRVFLCIAP

-1114 LLVENGQDGRDG
+1114 LLVENGQDGKDG
-1126 RDYEWIF
+1126 KGYEWIF
-1133 KHTAENI
+1133 KHTTENVT
-1140 APATP
+1140 PPTP

-1209 NEMESVALTYEG
+1209 NEMESIALTYEG
-1221 KTVSQSVL
+1221 ETVAQSVL
-1229 NTTVGMWYGT
+1229 KTTVGMWYGT
-1239 KKLQLKSISCVTPAG
+1239 QKLQLKSISCVTPAG

-1296 RELVFTIAGVRA
+1296 RELVFTITGVRA

-1335 SVASVSCT
+1335 SVAGVSCT

-1348 GGTTSITTDGVLK
+1348 GGSTAVTTDGVLK

-1399 RETIPMVVDGNDGN
+1399 RETIPMVVDGTDGN

-1454 DTSNPP
+1454 ETSNPP

-1508 STCSNIRVSNAG
+1508 STCSNIRVSSAG

-1683 AMDMALARKIR
+1683 AMDMALIRKIR

-1716 VTCSIDGE
+1716 VTCNIDGE

>member
-1 MPNFRKNFSP
+1 MNIIQQPDMLSLSMNLKNFIIGSSRQTTFTLKAGDKELVSQVYAP
-11 VQRTESGKQ
+11 DENGVMEIDIH
-20 KLNSNNREIVAYMS
+20 EIVHS
-34 AQNWALFFL
+34 FL
-43 SPNFEDV
+43 SYSL
-50 EQIDIK
+50 K
-56 DISGAIL
+56 DIGEVYQQTNLVAD
-63 LTTLPNEGCKRKFT
+63 FT
-77 LMKED
+77 A
-82 YITLKFSL
+82 
-90 ESPIFFKLG
+90 
-99 SYVECDFGLFE
+99 V
-110 VCDLQKPVFNTDN
+110 
-123 AGYDY
+123 
-128 ELQLDAHYWKWKNK
+128 
-142 IFKYT
+142 
-147 PEVAGQEASWNL
+147 
-159 TASLDVQAGIVL
+159 
-171 RNLKALGYKYKG
+171 
-183 QDFVFSIDSTVE
+183 IDSTEITFRVIRSGVDRLTDSATNFLTQNFLTWQPNVKPVTYYSPEFLTYYAVVAGTVKLRAYFTDESGTVKSQTDYTVTELMPGIAYTMPLQYSVVAGWLGHKLPAYYDVWVE
-195 NKALLMTYDNINILD
+195 NTSGQRLTYIQRYYAED
-210 ACFSMAK
+210 M
-217 KWDCECWVTENII
+217 
-230 HFGRCESGDAVD
+230 
-242 FEIGKNVQE
+242 
-251 MPRSESRSTYATRIY
+251 RSEQEQWVLFENSLGGIDTFRAYGVTTLNGEHTHNIAETDECFQEYRVDTERKFQKNTGYLNDNERKWLLDFFPSQKKYLYAGNYLRQIVVMESNVSFTDRDIPSNYTFTFKYADARPLLNLPRTDLPADILNITVPEVGSFTVPPRLAEFSRLPLSEGALFPIQNPYSEEWSTTNVAAMGYYLADFLSRI
-266 AFGST
+266 FGSGGGVGH
-271 KNIPSDYRPVDET
+271 KHRNYDLLELLSYIEGYLLVNGQKIKAGYADKAGSVD
-284 VVLNG
+284 
-289 VVQKRLMLPEG
+289 
-300 TPYIDAY
+300 
-307 PDMTTEEAIEQVV
+307 
-320 IFDDVYP
+320 
-327 RRVGTMSDIT
+327 
-337 IKEYTDKIENAD
+337 
-349 GTTTEKKWNAYRFK
+349 
-363 DTGITFSKDYIL
+363 
-375 PGKEL
+375 
-380 KITFQSGKLNG
+380 G
-391 MEFAV
+391 ME
-396 TFDPEG
+396 D
-402 KPEKLGNGGW
+402 
-412 NPEAQL
+412 
-418 WEIVRNE
+418 
-425 DYGRPLPDGA
+425 
-435 LIPENGDTYILSG
+435 
-448 WNSMKIT
+448 
-455 EMGLVAEA
+455 
-463 QLELKDKA
+463 
-471 DKYVAKSKIDP
+471 
-482 STYNCKMMSDVAYS
+482 
-496 EDGIH
+496 
-501 NLYSIGQKVN
+501 
-511 LINKAYFEN
+511 
-520 GRQSRIIGF
+520 
-529 EFNLDLPYDSP
+529 
-540 IYTVGETAAYSRIG
+540 
-554 ELEEKV
+554 
-560 ESLTLKGQTYTGS
+560 
-573 GSSGVYVIRRNDS
+573 
-586 TPATDN
+586 
-592 NVFSA
+592 
-597 LRSLAMFLRK
+597 MFLHK
-607 DQADGTPFPI
+607 DRADGTPFPI

-622 VKFGEFITGISGGCI
+622 VKFGEFLTGISGGCI

-643 EMEEGIFRKRVFV
+643 EMEEGIFRKRLFV

-706 FVDDILTTYFVTKS
+706 FVDDILTTYFVTKNA
-720 PEGKLQGFEEMKFR
+720 EGKLQGFEEMKFR

-753 DWKPGES
+753 DWKPGDA

-797 WDVEPAQEMSWIG
+797 WDPEPAQEMSWIG

-994 EWQTDSPAWKNGWY
+994 EWQTTSPAWKNGWY

-1034 GADGTSITNCGE
+1034 GADGTSITNCGD
-1046 WETGKHIPYMGIT
+1046 WQTGKHIPYMGIT

-1133 KHTAENI
+1133 KHTTENVT
-1140 APATP
+1140 PPTP

-1296 RELVFTIAGVRA
+1296 RELVFTITGVRA
-1308 GNPGSDA
+1308 GSPGSDA
-1315 ILYRLVPSVSSV
+1315 VLYRLVPSVSSV

-1348 GGTTSITTDGVLK
+1348 GGSTAVTTDGVLK
-1361 YSKDGGSEVEIQN
+1361 YSKDGGAEVEIQN
-1374 GTAISPKNFTTQ
+1374 GTSISPKNFTTQ
-1386 LQFVFYVGGQVVD
+1386 LQFVYYVGGQVVD

-1433 NTPYKKLTIC
+1433 NTPFKKLTIC
-1443 TMGSRSWLSKV
+1443 TMGGRSWLSKV

-1460 LWTQTTHDG
+1460 LWTVNDSQD
-1469 RRITQTQNGGKSY
+1469 RRILQTQNGGKSY
-1482 GYIITEE
+1482 GYIPTGE
-1489 VNTDEWEQL
+1489 VNTAEWEQL
-1498 TSDGGMVYLI
+1498 TQDGGMVYLI
-1508 STCSNIRVSNAG
+1508 STCSNIRVSSAG

-1544 GYLTARGY
+1544 GYLAARGY

-1619 RPRGFFAKGNTYVW
+1619 RPRGFFTKGNTYVW

-1683 AMDMALARKIR
+1683 AMDMALIRKIR

-1716 VTCSIDGE
+1716 VTCNIDGE

>member
-1 MPNFRKNFSP
+1 MELKIYNR
-11 VQRTESGKQ
+11 SGEL
-20 KLNSNNREIVAYMS
+20 KLTVSTS
-34 AQNWALFFL
+34 
-43 SPNFEDV
+43 S
-50 EQIDIK
+50 
-56 DISGAIL
+56 S
-63 LTTLPNEGCKRKFT
+63 TTWNQE
-77 LMKED
+77 LMKEYSVSASFTHPSYVMLDVED
-82 YITLKFSL
+82 YVLLEGVKFSIKK
-90 ESPIFFKLG
+90 EYKPRQKDTQTYSYSVKFYAPIHDAEQVKYLHLTDGAYNPQFSLDG
-99 SYVECDFGLFE
+99 GPREH
-110 VCDLQKPVFNTDN
+110 LQKWVENMNRIYGREVWRIGDVVVADNRTIEYNNVTCWDAATMIAEAFGTEWWTDGFTFNLSRCEHGEPV
-123 AGYDY
+123 
-128 ELQLDAHYWKWKNK
+128 E
-142 IFKYT
+142 
-147 PEVAGQEASWNL
+147 
-159 TASLDVQAGIVL
+159 
-171 RNLKALGYKYKG
+171 LGYMRG
-183 QDFVFSIDSTVE
+183 LTSLAQSENSDSV
-195 NKALLMTYDNINILD
+195 K
-210 ACFSMAK
+210 F
-217 KWDCECWVTENII
+217 
-230 HFGRCESGDAVD
+230 F
-242 FEIGKNVQE
+242 
-251 MPRSESRSTYATRIY
+251 TRLIPL
-266 AFGST
+266 GST
-271 KNIPSDYRPVDET
+271 KNIDPSRYGFSRLQLPDRSQYMDRNTNYGLYEHVEEDAFAGIFPHYTGT
-284 VVLNG
+284 VTAVRSEEKAGDDGNKFTVYYFKDSGMQFDPNG
-289 VVQKRLMLPEG
+289 NEIVGLVKHVSFQTGDLAGRDFEANYDSKTGEWEIIN
-300 TPYIDAY
+300 TY
-307 PDMTTEEAIEQVV
+307 PD
-320 IFDDVYP
+320 
-327 RRVGTMSDIT
+327 
-337 IKEYTDKIENAD
+337 DKTQI
-349 GTTTEKKWNAYRFK
+349 
-363 DTGITFSKDYIL
+363 
-375 PGKEL
+375 PGG
-380 KITFQSGKLNG
+380 S
-391 MEFAV
+391 
-396 TFDPEG
+396 
-402 KPEKLGNGGW
+402 
-412 NPEAQL
+412 
-418 WEIVRNE
+418 
-425 DYGRPLPDGA
+425 
-435 LIPENGDTYILSG
+435 LIPAVGNEYIP
-448 WNSMKIT
+448 WNFRMPVEYET
-455 EMGLVAEA
+455 QAE
-463 QLELKDKA
+463 LDYKA
-471 DKYVAKSKIDP
+471 AVDDYLAR
-482 STYNCKMMSDVAYS
+482 YS
-496 EDGIH
+496 EDVSKYGGDTDYIYIDRNRIPLLPGQRVRLLSDKYFSASGGTRDTRMTKVVRKLD
-501 NLYSIGQKVN
+501 NLSIATIECTNQVGKGW
-511 LINKAYFEN
+511 K
-520 GRQSRIIGF
+520 SRV
-529 EFNLDLPYDSP
+529 DS
-540 IYTVGETAAYSRIG
+540 
-554 ELEEKV
+554 
-560 ESLTLKGQTYTGS
+560 SLTDLKYILDKQREQLSLDILKSWDG
-573 GSSGVYVIRRNDS
+573 R
-586 TPATDN
+586 PATDYT
-592 NVFSA
+592 VMSA
-597 LRSLAMFLRK
+597 LRVLKEIAQKALSKTGNDRTEYSLEVGGSLTVDDILHAAK
-607 DQADGTPFPI
+607 A
-617 TFGDW
+617 
-622 VKFGEFITGISGGCI
+622 VKFGEFLTGISGGYI
-637 DKNGIL
+637 DKNGNL

-1209 NEMESVALTYEG
+1209 NEMESIALTYEG

-1315 ILYRLVPSVSSV
+1315 ILYRLVPSVSLV

-1348 GGTTSITTDGVLK
+1348 GGSTAVTTDGVLK
-1361 YSKDGGSEVEIQN
+1361 YSKDDGSEIEIQN
-1374 GTAISPKNFTTQ
+1374 GTSISPKNFTKQ

>member
-1 MPNFRKNFSP
+1 MELKIYNR
-11 VQRTESGKQ
+11 SGEL
-20 KLNSNNREIVAYMS
+20 KLTVSTS
-34 AQNWALFFL
+34 
-43 SPNFEDV
+43 S
-50 EQIDIK
+50 
-56 DISGAIL
+56 S
-63 LTTLPNEGCKRKFT
+63 TTWNQE
-77 LMKED
+77 LMKEYSVSASFTHPSYVMLDVED
-82 YITLKFSL
+82 YVLLEGVKFSIKK
-90 ESPIFFKLG
+90 EYKPRQKDTQTYSYSVKFYAPIHDAEQVKYLHLTDGAYNPQFSLDG
-99 SYVECDFGLFE
+99 GPREH
-110 VCDLQKPVFNTDN
+110 LQKWVENMNRIYGREVWRIGDVVVADNRTIEYNNVTCWDAATMIAEAFGTEWWTDGFTFNLSRCEHGEPV
-123 AGYDY
+123 
-128 ELQLDAHYWKWKNK
+128 E
-142 IFKYT
+142 
-147 PEVAGQEASWNL
+147 
-159 TASLDVQAGIVL
+159 
-171 RNLKALGYKYKG
+171 LGYMRG
-183 QDFVFSIDSTVE
+183 LTSLAQSENSDSV
-195 NKALLMTYDNINILD
+195 K
-210 ACFSMAK
+210 F
-217 KWDCECWVTENII
+217 
-230 HFGRCESGDAVD
+230 F
-242 FEIGKNVQE
+242 
-251 MPRSESRSTYATRIY
+251 TRLIPL
-266 AFGST
+266 GST
-271 KNIPSDYRPVDET
+271 KNIDPSRYGFSRLQLPDRSKYMDRNTNYGLYEHVEEDAFAGIFPHYTGT
-284 VVLNG
+284 VTAVRSEEKAGDDGNKFTVYYFKDSGMQFDPNG
-289 VVQKRLMLPEG
+289 NEIVGLVKHVSFQTGDLAGRDFEANYDSKTGEWEIIN
-300 TPYIDAY
+300 TY
-307 PDMTTEEAIEQVV
+307 PD
-320 IFDDVYP
+320 
-327 RRVGTMSDIT
+327 
-337 IKEYTDKIENAD
+337 DKTQI
-349 GTTTEKKWNAYRFK
+349 
-363 DTGITFSKDYIL
+363 
-375 PGKEL
+375 PGG
-380 KITFQSGKLNG
+380 S
-391 MEFAV
+391 
-396 TFDPEG
+396 
-402 KPEKLGNGGW
+402 
-412 NPEAQL
+412 
-418 WEIVRNE
+418 
-425 DYGRPLPDGA
+425 
-435 LIPENGDTYILSG
+435 LIPAVGNEYIP
-448 WNSMKIT
+448 WNFRMPVEYET
-455 EMGLVAEA
+455 QAE
-463 QLELKDKA
+463 LDYKA
-471 DKYVAKSKIDP
+471 AVDDYLAR
-482 STYNCKMMSDVAYS
+482 YS
-496 EDGIH
+496 EDVSKYGGDTDYIYIDRNRIPLLPGQRVRLLSDKYFSASGGTRDTRMTKVVRKLD
-501 NLYSIGQKVN
+501 NLSIATIECTNQVGKGW
-511 LINKAYFEN
+511 K
-520 GRQSRIIGF
+520 SRV
-529 EFNLDLPYDSP
+529 DS
-540 IYTVGETAAYSRIG
+540 
-554 ELEEKV
+554 
-560 ESLTLKGQTYTGS
+560 SLTDLKYILDKQREQLSLDILKSWDG
-573 GSSGVYVIRRNDS
+573 R
-586 TPATDN
+586 PATDYT
-592 NVFSA
+592 VMSA
-597 LRSLAMFLRK
+597 LRVLKEIAQKALSKTGNDRTEYSLEVGGSLTVDDILHAAK
-607 DQADGTPFPI
+607 A
-617 TFGDW
+617 
-622 VKFGEFITGISGGCI
+622 VKFGEFLTGISGGCI
-637 DKNGIL
+637 DKNGNL

-706 FVDDILTTYFVTKS
+706 FVDDILTTYFVTKNA
-720 PEGKLQGFEEMKFR
+720 EGKLQGFEEMKFR

-753 DWKPGES
+753 DWKPGDA

-845 GEAFRVPLFKGTWKK
+845 GEAFRVPLFKGTWKN

-902 GESGKGIKSTDV
+902 GDKGDV
-914 EYAISVS
+914 
-921 NVIAPVDG
+921 G
-929 WQTTSPEWEAGKY
+929 
-942 IWSRT
+942 
-947 KIVYSDDEVKYTQA
+947 
-961 ACISGGQGAD
+961 
-971 GKGIKS
+971 
-977 ITEEYY
+977 
-983 LSSSSATTTGG
+983 TG
-994 EWQTDSPAWKNGWY
+994 
-1008 IWTRTRIV
+1008 
-1016 FTDDTSTTTN
+1016 
-1026 AICVTGSK
+1026 
-1034 GADGTSITNCGE
+1034 ITNCGD
-1046 WETGKHIPYMGIT
+1046 WQTGKHIPYMGIT

-1114 LLVENGQDGRDG
+1114 LLVENGQDGKDG
-1126 RDYEWIF
+1126 KGYEWIF
-1133 KHTAENI
+1133 KHTTENI
-1140 APATP
+1140 TPSTP

-1176 RTKKDGVWSAFS
+1176 RTKKDGVWSVFS

-1209 NEMESVALTYEG
+1209 NEMESIALTYEG
-1221 KTVSQSVL
+1221 KTVAQSVL
-1229 NTTVGMWYGT
+1229 KTTVGMWYGT

-1270 ASGISMPARSEVRI
+1270 ASGTSMPARSEVRI

-1296 RELVFTIAGVRA
+1296 RELVFTVTGVRA

-1315 ILYRLVPSVSSV
+1315 VLYRLVPSVSSV

-1348 GGTTSITTDGVLK
+1348 GGNTAVTTDGVLK

-1374 GTAISPKNFTTQ
+1374 GTSISPKNFTTQ

-1399 RETIPMVVDGNDGN
+1399 RETIPMVVDGTDGN

>member
-1 MPNFRKNFSP
+1 MELKIYNR
-11 VQRTESGKQ
+11 SGEL
-20 KLNSNNREIVAYMS
+20 KLTVSTSSSSTWNQE
-34 AQNWALFFL
+34 
-43 SPNFEDV
+43 
-50 EQIDIK
+50 
-56 DISGAIL
+56 
-63 LTTLPNEGCKRKFT
+63 
-77 LMKED
+77 LMKEYSVSVSFTHPSYVMLDVED
-82 YITLKFSL
+82 YVLLEGVKFSIKK
-90 ESPIFFKLG
+90 EYKPRQKDTQTYSYSVKFYAPIHDAEQVKYLHLTDGAYNPQFSLDG
-99 SYVECDFGLFE
+99 GPREH
-110 VCDLQKPVFNTDN
+110 LQKWVENMNRIYGREVWRIGDVVVADNRTIEYNNVTCWDAATMIAEAFGTEWWTDGFTFNLSRCEHGEPV
-123 AGYDY
+123 
-128 ELQLDAHYWKWKNK
+128 E
-142 IFKYT
+142 
-147 PEVAGQEASWNL
+147 
-159 TASLDVQAGIVL
+159 
-171 RNLKALGYKYKG
+171 LGYMRG
-183 QDFVFSIDSTVE
+183 LTSLAQSENSDSV
-195 NKALLMTYDNINILD
+195 K
-210 ACFSMAK
+210 F
-217 KWDCECWVTENII
+217 
-230 HFGRCESGDAVD
+230 F
-242 FEIGKNVQE
+242 
-251 MPRSESRSTYATRIY
+251 TRLIPL
-266 AFGST
+266 GST
-271 KNIPSDYRPVDET
+271 KNIDPSRYGFSRLQLPDRSQYMDRNTNYGLYEHVEEDAFAGIFPHYTGT
-284 VVLNG
+284 VTAVRSEEKAGDDGNKFTVYYFKDSGMQFDPNG
-289 VVQKRLMLPEG
+289 NEIVGLVKHVSFQTGDLAGRDFEANYDSKTGEWEIIN
-300 TPYIDAY
+300 TY
-307 PDMTTEEAIEQVV
+307 PD
-320 IFDDVYP
+320 
-327 RRVGTMSDIT
+327 
-337 IKEYTDKIENAD
+337 DKTQI
-349 GTTTEKKWNAYRFK
+349 
-363 DTGITFSKDYIL
+363 
-375 PGKEL
+375 PGG
-380 KITFQSGKLNG
+380 S
-391 MEFAV
+391 
-396 TFDPEG
+396 
-402 KPEKLGNGGW
+402 
-412 NPEAQL
+412 
-418 WEIVRNE
+418 
-425 DYGRPLPDGA
+425 
-435 LIPENGDTYILSG
+435 LIPAVGNEYIP
-448 WNSMKIT
+448 WNFRMPVEYET
-455 EMGLVAEA
+455 QAE
-463 QLELKDKA
+463 LDYKA
-471 DKYVAKSKIDP
+471 AVDDYLAR
-482 STYNCKMMSDVAYS
+482 YS
-496 EDGIH
+496 EDVSKYGGDTDYIYIDRNRIPLLPGQRVRLLSDKYFSASGGTRDTRMTKVVRKLD
-501 NLYSIGQKVN
+501 NLSIATIECTNQVGKGW
-511 LINKAYFEN
+511 K
-520 GRQSRIIGF
+520 SRV
-529 EFNLDLPYDSP
+529 DS
-540 IYTVGETAAYSRIG
+540 
-554 ELEEKV
+554 
-560 ESLTLKGQTYTGS
+560 SLTDLKYILDKQREQLSLDILKSWDG
-573 GSSGVYVIRRNDS
+573 R
-586 TPATDN
+586 PATDYT
-592 NVFSA
+592 VMSA
-597 LRSLAMFLRK
+597 LRVLKEIAQKALSKTGNDRTEYSLEVGGSLTVDDILHAAK
-607 DQADGTPFPI
+607 A
-617 TFGDW
+617 
-622 VKFGEFITGISGGCI
+622 VKFGEFLTGISGGYI
-637 DKNGIL
+637 DKNGNL

-675 GGGCTVKEWS
+675 GGGCTVKEWT

-706 FVDDILTTYFVTKS
+706 FVDDILTTYFVTKNA
-720 PEGKLQGFEEMKFR
+720 EGKLQGFEEMKFR

-753 DWKPGES
+753 DWKPGDA

-773 RQTYILIDTVN
+773 RQTYIFIDTVG

-947 KIVYSDDEVKYTQA
+947 KIVYSDGEVKYTQA

-1016 FTDDTSTTTN
+1016 FTDGTSTTTN

-1133 KHTAENI
+1133 KHTTENI

-1209 NEMESVALTYEG
+1209 NEMESIALTYEG

-1348 GGTTSITTDGVLK
+1348 GGSTAVTTDGVLK
-1361 YSKDGGSEVEIQN
+1361 YSKDDGSEIEIQN
-1374 GTAISPKNFTTQ
+1374 GTSISPKNFTKQ

-1544 GYLTARGY
+1544 GYLAARGY

-1558 AIAGPSRAS
+1558 SIAGPSRAS

-1683 AMDMALARKIR
+1683 AMDMALIRKIR

-1716 VTCSIDGE
+1716 VTCNIDGE

>member
-1 MPNFRKNFSP
+1 MELKIYNR
-11 VQRTESGKQ
+11 SGEL
-20 KLNSNNREIVAYMS
+20 KLTVSTSSSSTWNQE
-34 AQNWALFFL
+34 
-43 SPNFEDV
+43 
-50 EQIDIK
+50 
-56 DISGAIL
+56 
-63 LTTLPNEGCKRKFT
+63 
-77 LMKED
+77 LMKEYSVSVSFTHPSYVMLDVED
-82 YITLKFSL
+82 YVLLEGVKFSIKK
-90 ESPIFFKLG
+90 EYKPRQKDTQTYSYSVKFYAPIHDAEQVKYLHLTDGAYNPQFSLDG
-99 SYVECDFGLFE
+99 GPREH
-110 VCDLQKPVFNTDN
+110 LQKWVENMNRIYGREVWSIGDVVVADNRTIEYNNVTCWDAATMIAEAFGTEWWTDGFTFNLSRCEHGEPV
-123 AGYDY
+123 
-128 ELQLDAHYWKWKNK
+128 E
-142 IFKYT
+142 
-147 PEVAGQEASWNL
+147 
-159 TASLDVQAGIVL
+159 
-171 RNLKALGYKYKG
+171 LGYMRG
-183 QDFVFSIDSTVE
+183 LTSLAQSENSDSV
-195 NKALLMTYDNINILD
+195 K
-210 ACFSMAK
+210 F
-217 KWDCECWVTENII
+217 
-230 HFGRCESGDAVD
+230 F
-242 FEIGKNVQE
+242 
-251 MPRSESRSTYATRIY
+251 TRLIPL
-266 AFGST
+266 GST
-271 KNIPSDYRPVDET
+271 KNIDPSRYGFSRLQLPDRSKYVDRNTNYGLYEHVEEDAFAGIFPHYTGT
-284 VVLNG
+284 VTAVRSEEKAGDDGNKFTVYYFKDSGMQFDPNG
-289 VVQKRLMLPEG
+289 NEIAGLVKHVSFQTGNLAGRDFEANYDSKTGEWEIIN
-300 TPYIDAY
+300 TY
-307 PDMTTEEAIEQVV
+307 PD
-320 IFDDVYP
+320 
-327 RRVGTMSDIT
+327 
-337 IKEYTDKIENAD
+337 DKTQI
-349 GTTTEKKWNAYRFK
+349 
-363 DTGITFSKDYIL
+363 
-375 PGKEL
+375 PGG
-380 KITFQSGKLNG
+380 S
-391 MEFAV
+391 
-396 TFDPEG
+396 
-402 KPEKLGNGGW
+402 
-412 NPEAQL
+412 
-418 WEIVRNE
+418 
-425 DYGRPLPDGA
+425 
-435 LIPENGDTYILSG
+435 LIPAVGNEYIA
-448 WNSMKIT
+448 WNFRMPVEYET
-455 EMGLVAEA
+455 QAE
-463 QLELKDKA
+463 LDYKA
-471 DKYVAKSKIDP
+471 AVDDYLAR
-482 STYNCKMMSDVAYS
+482 YS
-496 EDGIH
+496 EDVSKYGGDTDYIYIDRNRIPLLPGQRVRLLSDKYFSASGGTRDTRMTKVVRKLD
-501 NLYSIGQKVN
+501 NLSIATIECTDQVGKGW
-511 LINKAYFEN
+511 K
-520 GRQSRIIGF
+520 SRV
-529 EFNLDLPYDSP
+529 DS
-540 IYTVGETAAYSRIG
+540 
-554 ELEEKV
+554 
-560 ESLTLKGQTYTGS
+560 SLTDLKYILDKQREQLSLDILKSWDG
-573 GSSGVYVIRRNDS
+573 R
-586 TPATDN
+586 PATDYM
-592 NVFSA
+592 VMSA
-597 LRSLAMFLRK
+597 LRVLKEIAQKALSKTGNDRTEYSLEVGGSLTVDDILHAAK
-607 DQADGTPFPI
+607 A
-617 TFGDW
+617 
-622 VKFGEFITGISGGCI
+622 VKFGEFLTGISGGYI
-637 DKNGIL
+637 DKDGKM

-675 GGGCTVKEWS
+675 GGGCTVKEWT

-706 FVDDILTTYFVTKS
+706 FVDDILTTYFVTKNA
-720 PEGKLQGFEEMKFR
+720 EDKLQGFEEMKFR

-797 WDVEPAQEMSWIG
+797 WDPEPAQEMSWIG

-867 DEVTHNGSS
+867 DEVTHDGSS

-994 EWQTDSPAWKNGWY
+994 KWQTTSPAWKNGWY

-1016 FTDDTSTTTN
+1016 FTDGTTTTTN

-1034 GADGTSITNCGE
+1034 GADGTSITNCGN
-1046 WETGKHIPYMGIT
+1046 WQTGKHIPYMGIT
-1059 KMAGRVFLCVAP
+1059 KMAGRVFLCIAP

-1114 LLVENGQDGRDG
+1114 LLVENGQDGKDG
-1126 RDYEWIF
+1126 KGYEWIF
-1133 KHTAENI
+1133 KHTTENVT
-1140 APATP
+1140 PPTP

-1209 NEMESVALTYEG
+1209 NEMESIALTYEG
-1221 KTVSQSVL
+1221 KTVAQSVL
-1229 NTTVGMWYGT
+1229 KTTVGMWYGT

-1296 RELVFTIAGVRA
+1296 RELVFTITGVRA

-1335 SVASVSCT
+1335 SVAGVSCT

-1348 GGTTSITTDGVLK
+1348 GGSTAVTTDGVLK

-1399 RETIPMVVDGNDGN
+1399 RETIPMVVDGTDGN

-1454 DTSNPP
+1454 ETSNPP

-1508 STCSNIRVSNAG
+1508 STCSNIRVSSAG

-1544 GYLTARGY
+1544 GYLAARGY

-1683 AMDMALARKIR
+1683 AMDMALIRKIR

-1716 VTCSIDGE
+1716 VTCNIDGE

>member
-1 MPNFRKNFSP
+1 MELKIYNR
-11 VQRTESGKQ
+11 SGEL
-20 KLNSNNREIVAYMS
+20 KLTVSTS
-34 AQNWALFFL
+34 
-43 SPNFEDV
+43 S
-50 EQIDIK
+50 
-56 DISGAIL
+56 S
-63 LTTLPNEGCKRKFT
+63 TTWNQE
-77 LMKED
+77 LMKEYSVSASFTHPSYVMLDVED
-82 YITLKFSL
+82 YVLLEGVKFSIKK
-90 ESPIFFKLG
+90 EYKPRQKDTQTYSYSVKFYAPIHDAEQVKYLHLTDGAYNPQFSLDG
-99 SYVECDFGLFE
+99 GPREH
-110 VCDLQKPVFNTDN
+110 LQKWVENMNRIYGREVWRIGDVVVADNRTIEYNNVTCWDAATMIAEAFGTEWWTDGFTFNLSRCEHGEPV
-123 AGYDY
+123 
-128 ELQLDAHYWKWKNK
+128 E
-142 IFKYT
+142 
-147 PEVAGQEASWNL
+147 
-159 TASLDVQAGIVL
+159 
-171 RNLKALGYKYKG
+171 LGYMRG
-183 QDFVFSIDSTVE
+183 LTSLAQSENSDSV
-195 NKALLMTYDNINILD
+195 K
-210 ACFSMAK
+210 F
-217 KWDCECWVTENII
+217 
-230 HFGRCESGDAVD
+230 F
-242 FEIGKNVQE
+242 
-251 MPRSESRSTYATRIY
+251 TRLIPL
-266 AFGST
+266 GST
-271 KNIPSDYRPVDET
+271 KNIDPSRYGFSRLQLPDRSKYMDRNTNYGLYEHVEEDAFAGIFPHYTGT
-284 VVLNG
+284 VTAVRSEEKAGDDGNKFTVYYFKDSGMQFDPNG
-289 VVQKRLMLPEG
+289 NEIAGLVKHVSFQTGDLAGRDFEANYDSKTGEWEIIN
-300 TPYIDAY
+300 TY
-307 PDMTTEEAIEQVV
+307 PD
-320 IFDDVYP
+320 
-327 RRVGTMSDIT
+327 
-337 IKEYTDKIENAD
+337 DKTQI
-349 GTTTEKKWNAYRFK
+349 
-363 DTGITFSKDYIL
+363 
-375 PGKEL
+375 PGG
-380 KITFQSGKLNG
+380 S
-391 MEFAV
+391 
-396 TFDPEG
+396 
-402 KPEKLGNGGW
+402 
-412 NPEAQL
+412 
-418 WEIVRNE
+418 
-425 DYGRPLPDGA
+425 
-435 LIPENGDTYILSG
+435 LIPAVGNEYIA
-448 WNSMKIT
+448 WNFRMPVEYET
-455 EMGLVAEA
+455 QAE
-463 QLELKDKA
+463 LDYKA
-471 DKYVAKSKIDP
+471 AVDDYLAR
-482 STYNCKMMSDVAYS
+482 YS
-496 EDGIH
+496 EDVSKYGGDTDYIYIDRNRIPLLPGQRVRLLSDKYFSASGGTRDTRMTKVVRKLD
-501 NLYSIGQKVN
+501 NLSIATIECTDQVGKGW
-511 LINKAYFEN
+511 K
-520 GRQSRIIGF
+520 SRV
-529 EFNLDLPYDSP
+529 DS
-540 IYTVGETAAYSRIG
+540 
-554 ELEEKV
+554 
-560 ESLTLKGQTYTGS
+560 SLTDLKYILDKQREQLSLDILKSWDG
-573 GSSGVYVIRRNDS
+573 R
-586 TPATDN
+586 PATDYT
-592 NVFSA
+592 VMSA
-597 LRSLAMFLRK
+597 LRVLKEIAQKALSKTGNDRTEYSLEVGGSLTVDDILHAAK
-607 DQADGTPFPI
+607 A
-617 TFGDW
+617 
-622 VKFGEFITGISGGCI
+622 VKFGEFLTGISGGYI
-637 DKNGIL
+637 DKDGKM

-675 GGGCTVKEWS
+675 GGGCTVKEWT

-706 FVDDILTTYFVTKS
+706 FVDDILTTYFVTKNA
-720 PEGKLQGFEEMKFR
+720 EDKLQGFEEMKFR

-797 WDVEPAQEMSWIG
+797 WDPEPAQEMSWIG

-867 DEVTHNGSS
+867 DEVTHDGSS

-994 EWQTDSPAWKNGWY
+994 KWQTTSPAWKNGWY

-1016 FTDDTSTTTN
+1016 FTDGTTTTTN

-1034 GADGTSITNCGE
+1034 GADGTSITNCGN
-1046 WETGKHIPYMGIT
+1046 WQTGKHIPYMGIT
-1059 KMAGRVFLCVAP
+1059 KMAGRVFLCIAP

-1114 LLVENGQDGRDG
+1114 LLVENGQDGKDG
-1126 RDYEWIF
+1126 KGYEWIF
-1133 KHTAENI
+1133 KHTTENVT
-1140 APATP
+1140 PPTP

-1209 NEMESVALTYEG
+1209 NEMESIALTYEG
-1221 KTVSQSVL
+1221 KTVAQSVL
-1229 NTTVGMWYGT
+1229 KTTVGMWYGT
-1239 KKLQLKSISCVTPAG
+1239 QKLQLKSISCVTPAG

-1296 RELVFTIAGVRA
+1296 RELVFTITGVRA

-1335 SVASVSCT
+1335 SVAGVSCT

-1348 GGTTSITTDGVLK
+1348 GGSTAVTTDGVLK

-1399 RETIPMVVDGNDGN
+1399 RETIPMVVDGTDGN

-1454 DTSNPP
+1454 ETSNPP

-1508 STCSNIRVSNAG
+1508 STCSNIRVSSAG

-1683 AMDMALARKIR
+1683 AMDMALIRKIR

-1716 VTCSIDGE
+1716 VTCNIDGE

>member
-1 MPNFRKNFSP
+1 MELKIYNR
-11 VQRTESGKQ
+11 SGEL
-20 KLNSNNREIVAYMS
+20 KLTVSTSSSSTWNQE
-34 AQNWALFFL
+34 
-43 SPNFEDV
+43 
-50 EQIDIK
+50 
-56 DISGAIL
+56 
-63 LTTLPNEGCKRKFT
+63 
-77 LMKED
+77 LMKEYSVSVSFTHPSYVMLDVED
-82 YITLKFSL
+82 YVLLEGVKFSIKK
-90 ESPIFFKLG
+90 EYKPRQKDTQTYSYSVKFYAPIHDAEQVKYLHLTDGAYNPQFSLDG
-99 SYVECDFGLFE
+99 GPREH
-110 VCDLQKPVFNTDN
+110 LQKWVENMNRIYGREVWSIGDVVVADNRTIEYNNVTCWDAATMIAEAFGTEWWTDGFTFNLSRCEHGEPV
-123 AGYDY
+123 
-128 ELQLDAHYWKWKNK
+128 E
-142 IFKYT
+142 
-147 PEVAGQEASWNL
+147 
-159 TASLDVQAGIVL
+159 
-171 RNLKALGYKYKG
+171 LGYMRG
-183 QDFVFSIDSTVE
+183 LTSLAQSENSDSV
-195 NKALLMTYDNINILD
+195 K
-210 ACFSMAK
+210 F
-217 KWDCECWVTENII
+217 
-230 HFGRCESGDAVD
+230 F
-242 FEIGKNVQE
+242 
-251 MPRSESRSTYATRIY
+251 TRLIPL
-266 AFGST
+266 GST
-271 KNIPSDYRPVDET
+271 KNIDPSRYGFSRLQLPDRSKYVDRNTNYGLYEHVEEDAFAGIFPHYTGT
-284 VVLNG
+284 VTAVRSEEKAGDDGNKFTVYYFKDSGMQFDPNG
-289 VVQKRLMLPEG
+289 NEIAGLVKHVSFQTGNLAGRDFEANYDSKTGEWEIIN
-300 TPYIDAY
+300 TY
-307 PDMTTEEAIEQVV
+307 PD
-320 IFDDVYP
+320 
-327 RRVGTMSDIT
+327 
-337 IKEYTDKIENAD
+337 DKTQI
-349 GTTTEKKWNAYRFK
+349 
-363 DTGITFSKDYIL
+363 
-375 PGKEL
+375 PGG
-380 KITFQSGKLNG
+380 S
-391 MEFAV
+391 
-396 TFDPEG
+396 
-402 KPEKLGNGGW
+402 
-412 NPEAQL
+412 
-418 WEIVRNE
+418 
-425 DYGRPLPDGA
+425 
-435 LIPENGDTYILSG
+435 LIPAVGNEYIA
-448 WNSMKIT
+448 WNFRMPVEYET
-455 EMGLVAEA
+455 QAE
-463 QLELKDKA
+463 LDYKA
-471 DKYVAKSKIDP
+471 AVDDYLAR
-482 STYNCKMMSDVAYS
+482 YS
-496 EDGIH
+496 EDVSKYGGDTDYIYIDRNRIPLLPGQRVRLLSDKYFSASGGTRDTRMTKVVRKLD
-501 NLYSIGQKVN
+501 NLSIATIECTDQVGKGW
-511 LINKAYFEN
+511 K
-520 GRQSRIIGF
+520 SRV
-529 EFNLDLPYDSP
+529 DS
-540 IYTVGETAAYSRIG
+540 
-554 ELEEKV
+554 
-560 ESLTLKGQTYTGS
+560 SLTDLKYILDKQREQLSLDILKSWDG
-573 GSSGVYVIRRNDS
+573 R
-586 TPATDN
+586 PATDYM
-592 NVFSA
+592 VMSA
-597 LRSLAMFLRK
+597 LRVLKEIAQKALSKTGNDRTEYSLEVGGSLTVDDILHAAK
-607 DQADGTPFPI
+607 A
-617 TFGDW
+617 
-622 VKFGEFITGISGGCI
+622 VKFGEFLTGISGGYI
-637 DKNGIL
+637 DKDGKM

-675 GGGCTVKEWS
+675 GGGCTVKEWT

-706 FVDDILTTYFVTKS
+706 FVDDILTTYFVTKNA
-720 PEGKLQGFEEMKFR
+720 EDKLQGFEEMKFR

-797 WDVEPAQEMSWIG
+797 WDPEPAQEMSWIG

-994 EWQTDSPAWKNGWY
+994 KWQTTSPAWKNGWY

-1016 FTDDTSTTTN
+1016 FTDGTTTTTN

-1059 KMAGRVFLCVAP
+1059 RMAGRVFLCIAP

-1133 KHTAENI
+1133 KHTTENVT
-1140 APATP
+1140 PPTP
-1145 ATSQV
+1145 ATLQV

-1209 NEMESVALTYEG
+1209 NEMESIALTYEG
-1221 KTVSQSVL
+1221 KTVAQSVL
-1229 NTTVGMWYGT
+1229 KTTVGMWYGT

-1296 RELVFTIAGVRA
+1296 RELVFTVTGVRA

-1315 ILYRLVPSVSSV
+1315 VLYRLVPSVSSV

-1335 SVASVSCT
+1335 SVAGVSCT

-1348 GGTTSITTDGVLK
+1348 GGSTSITTDGVLK
-1361 YSKDGGSEVEIQN
+1361 YSKDGGAEVEIQN
-1374 GTAISPKNFTTQ
+1374 GTSISPKNFTTQ
-1386 LQFVFYVGGQVVD
+1386 LQFVYYVGGQVVD

-1433 NTPYKKLTIC
+1433 NTPFKKLTIC
-1443 TMGSRSWLSKV
+1443 TMGGRSWLSKV

-1460 LWTQTTHDG
+1460 LWTVNDSQD
-1469 RRITQTQNGGKSY
+1469 RRILQTQNGGKSY
-1482 GYIITEE
+1482 GYIPTGE
-1489 VNTDEWEQL
+1489 VNTAEWEQL
-1498 TSDGGMVYLI
+1498 TQDGGMVYLI
-1508 STCSNIRVSNAG
+1508 STCSNIRVSSAG

-1544 GYLTARGY
+1544 GYLAARGY

-1558 AIAGPSRAS
+1558 SIAGPSRAS

-1673 WEAAQQFMFV
+1673 WEAAQQYMFV

-1694 ADEILVDDLVVQNV
+1694 ADEIYVDDLVVQNV
-1708 LARDKNGN
+1708 LAKDKNGN

-1826 NKAHITEPG
+1826 NKAHITDPG

>member
-1 MPNFRKNFSP
+1 MELKIYNR
-11 VQRTESGKQ
+11 SGEL
-20 KLNSNNREIVAYMS
+20 KLTVSTSSSSTWNQE
-34 AQNWALFFL
+34 
-43 SPNFEDV
+43 
-50 EQIDIK
+50 
-56 DISGAIL
+56 
-63 LTTLPNEGCKRKFT
+63 
-77 LMKED
+77 LMKEYSVSVSFTHPSYVMLDVED
-82 YITLKFSL
+82 YVLLEGVKFSIKK
-90 ESPIFFKLG
+90 EYKPRQKDTQTYSYSVKFYAPIHDAEQVKYLHLTDGAYNPQFSLDG
-99 SYVECDFGLFE
+99 GPREH
-110 VCDLQKPVFNTDN
+110 LQKWVENMNRIYGREVWSIGDVVVADNRTIEYNNVTCWDAATMIAEAFGTEWWTDGFTFNLSRCEHGEPV
-123 AGYDY
+123 
-128 ELQLDAHYWKWKNK
+128 E
-142 IFKYT
+142 
-147 PEVAGQEASWNL
+147 
-159 TASLDVQAGIVL
+159 
-171 RNLKALGYKYKG
+171 LGYMRG
-183 QDFVFSIDSTVE
+183 LTSLAQSENSDSV
-195 NKALLMTYDNINILD
+195 K
-210 ACFSMAK
+210 F
-217 KWDCECWVTENII
+217 
-230 HFGRCESGDAVD
+230 F
-242 FEIGKNVQE
+242 
-251 MPRSESRSTYATRIY
+251 TRLIPL
-266 AFGST
+266 GST
-271 KNIPSDYRPVDET
+271 KNIDPSRYGFSRLQLPDRSKYVDRNTNYGLYEHVEEDAFAGIFPHYTGT
-284 VVLNG
+284 VTAVRSEEKAGDDGNKFTVYYFKDSGMQFDPNG
-289 VVQKRLMLPEG
+289 NEIAGLVKHVSFQTGNLAGRDFEANYDSKTGEWEIIN
-300 TPYIDAY
+300 TY
-307 PDMTTEEAIEQVV
+307 PD
-320 IFDDVYP
+320 
-327 RRVGTMSDIT
+327 
-337 IKEYTDKIENAD
+337 DKTQI
-349 GTTTEKKWNAYRFK
+349 
-363 DTGITFSKDYIL
+363 
-375 PGKEL
+375 PGG
-380 KITFQSGKLNG
+380 S
-391 MEFAV
+391 
-396 TFDPEG
+396 
-402 KPEKLGNGGW
+402 
-412 NPEAQL
+412 
-418 WEIVRNE
+418 
-425 DYGRPLPDGA
+425 
-435 LIPENGDTYILSG
+435 LIPAVGNEYIA
-448 WNSMKIT
+448 WNFRMPVEYET
-455 EMGLVAEA
+455 QAE
-463 QLELKDKA
+463 LDYKA
-471 DKYVAKSKIDP
+471 AVDDYLAR
-482 STYNCKMMSDVAYS
+482 YS
-496 EDGIH
+496 EDVSKYGGDTDYIYIDRNRIPLLPGQRVRLLSDKYFSASGGTRDTRMTKVVRKLD
-501 NLYSIGQKVN
+501 NLSIATIECTDQVGKGW
-511 LINKAYFEN
+511 K
-520 GRQSRIIGF
+520 SRV
-529 EFNLDLPYDSP
+529 DS
-540 IYTVGETAAYSRIG
+540 
-554 ELEEKV
+554 
-560 ESLTLKGQTYTGS
+560 SLTDLKYILDKQREQLSLDILKSWDG
-573 GSSGVYVIRRNDS
+573 R
-586 TPATDN
+586 PATDYM
-592 NVFSA
+592 VMSA
-597 LRSLAMFLRK
+597 LRVLKEIAQKALSKTGNDRTEYSLEVGGSLTVDDILHAAK
-607 DQADGTPFPI
+607 A
-617 TFGDW
+617 
-622 VKFGEFITGISGGCI
+622 VKFGEFLTGISGGYI
-637 DKNGIL
+637 DKDGKM

-675 GGGCTVKEWS
+675 GGGCTVKEWT

-706 FVDDILTTYFVTKS
+706 FVDDILTTYFVTKNA
-720 PEGKLQGFEEMKFR
+720 EDKLQGFEEMKFR

-797 WDVEPAQEMSWIG
+797 WDPEPAQEMSWIG

-867 DEVTHNGSS
+867 DEVTHDGSS

-994 EWQTDSPAWKNGWY
+994 KWQTTSPAWKNGWY

-1016 FTDDTSTTTN
+1016 FTDGTTTTTN

-1034 GADGTSITNCGE
+1034 GADGTSITNCGN
-1046 WETGKHIPYMGIT
+1046 WQTGKHIPYMGIT
-1059 KMAGRVFLCVAP
+1059 KMAGRVFLCIVP

-1114 LLVENGQDGRDG
+1114 LLVENGQDGKDG
-1126 RDYEWIF
+1126 KGYEWIF
-1133 KHTAENI
+1133 KHTTENVT
-1140 APATP
+1140 PPTP

-1209 NEMESVALTYEG
+1209 NEMESIALTYEG
-1221 KTVSQSVL
+1221 KTVAQSVL
-1229 NTTVGMWYGT
+1229 KTTVGMWYGT
-1239 KKLQLKSISCVTPAG
+1239 QKLQLKSISCVTPAG

-1296 RELVFTIAGVRA
+1296 RELVFTITGVRA

-1335 SVASVSCT
+1335 SVAGVSCT

-1348 GGTTSITTDGVLK
+1348 GGSTAVTTDGVLK

-1399 RETIPMVVDGNDGN
+1399 RETIPMVVDGTDGN

-1454 DTSNPP
+1454 ETSNPP

-1508 STCSNIRVSNAG
+1508 STCSNIRVSSAG

-1683 AMDMALARKIR
+1683 AMDMALIRKIR

>member
-1 MPNFRKNFSP
+1 
-11 VQRTESGKQ
+11 
-20 KLNSNNREIVAYMS
+20 MS

-327 RRVGTMSDIT
+327 RRVSTMSDIT

>member
-1 MPNFRKNFSP
+1 
-11 VQRTESGKQ
+11 
-20 KLNSNNREIVAYMS
+20 MS

-902 GESGKGIKSTDV
+902 GESGKGIKSTNV

-1089 ILQTQN
+1089 IL
-1095 GGKSYGYTI
+1095 
-1104 TGDLNTAEYE
+1104 
-1114 LLVENGQDGRDG
+1114 
-1126 RDYEWIF
+1126 
-1133 KHTAENI
+1133 
-1140 APATP
+1140 
-1145 ATSQV
+1145 
-1150 DDYVPS
+1150 
-1156 GWHDDPIGVS
+1156 
-1166 ESLPYEWACC
+1166 
-1176 RTKKDGVWSAFS
+1176 
-1188 PAAIWAKWGFDGESA
+1188 
-1203 IVADFD
+1203 
-1209 NEMESVALTYEG
+1209 
-1221 KTVSQSVL
+1221 
-1229 NTTVGMWYGT
+1229 
-1239 KKLQLKSISCVTPAG
+1239 
-1254 VTESY
+1254 
-1259 NVNTGVIAFTV
+1259 
-1270 ASGISMPARSEVRI
+1270 
-1284 TVTATVQDTDIS
+1284 
-1296 RELVFTIAGVRA
+1296 
-1308 GNPGSDA
+1308 
-1315 ILYRLVPSVSSV
+1315 
-1327 SKRKDGTY
+1327 
-1335 SVASVSCT
+1335 
-1343 RTKSV
+1343 
-1348 GGTTSITTDGVLK
+1348 
-1361 YSKDGGSEVEIQN
+1361 
-1374 GTAISPKNFTTQ
+1374 
-1386 LQFVFYVGGQVVD
+1386 
-1399 RETIPMVVDGNDGN
+1399 
-1413 PGKPGGDGESVKAGG
+1413 
-1428 EWRTA
+1428 
-1433 NTPYKKLTIC
+1433 
-1443 TMGSRSWLSKV
+1443 
-1454 DTSNPP
+1454 
-1460 LWTQTTHDG
+1460 
-1469 RRITQTQNGGKSY
+1469 QTQNGGKSY

>member
-1 MPNFRKNFSP
+1 MNIIQQPDMLSLSMNLKNFIIGSSRQTTFTLKAGDKELVSQVYAP
-11 VQRTESGKQ
+11 DENGVMEIDIH
-20 KLNSNNREIVAYMS
+20 EIVHS
-34 AQNWALFFL
+34 FL
-43 SPNFEDV
+43 SYSL
-50 EQIDIK
+50 K
-56 DISGAIL
+56 DIGEVYQQTNLVAD
-63 LTTLPNEGCKRKFT
+63 FT
-77 LMKED
+77 A
-82 YITLKFSL
+82 
-90 ESPIFFKLG
+90 
-99 SYVECDFGLFE
+99 V
-110 VCDLQKPVFNTDN
+110 
-123 AGYDY
+123 
-128 ELQLDAHYWKWKNK
+128 
-142 IFKYT
+142 
-147 PEVAGQEASWNL
+147 
-159 TASLDVQAGIVL
+159 
-171 RNLKALGYKYKG
+171 
-183 QDFVFSIDSTVE
+183 IDSTEITFRVIRSGVDRLTDSATNFLTQNFLTWQPNVKPVTYYSPEFLTYYAVVAGTVKLRAYFTDESGTVKSQTDYTVTELMPGIAYTMPLQYSVVAGWLGHKLPAYYDVWVE
-195 NKALLMTYDNINILD
+195 NTSGQRLTYIQRYYAED
-210 ACFSMAK
+210 M
-217 KWDCECWVTENII
+217 
-230 HFGRCESGDAVD
+230 
-242 FEIGKNVQE
+242 
-251 MPRSESRSTYATRIY
+251 RSEQEQWVLFENSLGGIDTFRAYGVTTLNGEHTHNIAETDECFQEYRVDTERKFQKNTGYLNDNERKWLLDFFPSQKKYLYAGNYLRQIVVMESNVSFTDRDIPSNYTFTFKYADARPLLNLPRTDLPADILNITVPEVGSFTVPPRLAEFSRLPLSEGALFPIQNPYSEEWSTTNVAAMGYYLADFLSRI
-266 AFGST
+266 FGSGGGVGH
-271 KNIPSDYRPVDET
+271 KHRNYDLLELLSYIEGYLLVNGQKIKAGYADKAGSVD
-284 VVLNG
+284 
-289 VVQKRLMLPEG
+289 
-300 TPYIDAY
+300 
-307 PDMTTEEAIEQVV
+307 
-320 IFDDVYP
+320 
-327 RRVGTMSDIT
+327 
-337 IKEYTDKIENAD
+337 
-349 GTTTEKKWNAYRFK
+349 
-363 DTGITFSKDYIL
+363 
-375 PGKEL
+375 
-380 KITFQSGKLNG
+380 G
-391 MEFAV
+391 ME
-396 TFDPEG
+396 D
-402 KPEKLGNGGW
+402 
-412 NPEAQL
+412 
-418 WEIVRNE
+418 
-425 DYGRPLPDGA
+425 
-435 LIPENGDTYILSG
+435 
-448 WNSMKIT
+448 
-455 EMGLVAEA
+455 
-463 QLELKDKA
+463 
-471 DKYVAKSKIDP
+471 
-482 STYNCKMMSDVAYS
+482 
-496 EDGIH
+496 
-501 NLYSIGQKVN
+501 
-511 LINKAYFEN
+511 
-520 GRQSRIIGF
+520 
-529 EFNLDLPYDSP
+529 
-540 IYTVGETAAYSRIG
+540 
-554 ELEEKV
+554 
-560 ESLTLKGQTYTGS
+560 
-573 GSSGVYVIRRNDS
+573 
-586 TPATDN
+586 
-592 NVFSA
+592 
-597 LRSLAMFLRK
+597 MFLHK
-607 DQADGTPFPI
+607 DRADGTPFPI

-622 VKFGEFITGISGGCI
+622 VKFGEFLTGISGGCI

-643 EMEEGIFRKRVFV
+643 EMEEGIFRKRLFV

-706 FVDDILTTYFVTKS
+706 FVDDILTTYFVTKNA
-720 PEGKLQGFEEMKFR
+720 EGKLQGFEEMKFR

-753 DWKPGES
+753 DWKPGDA

-797 WDVEPAQEMSWIG
+797 WDPEPAQEMSWIG

-994 EWQTDSPAWKNGWY
+994 EWQTTSPAWKNGWY

-1034 GADGTSITNCGE
+1034 GADGTSITNCGD
-1046 WETGKHIPYMGIT
+1046 WQTGKHIPYMGIT

-1082 TTNEGRR
+1082 TINEGRR

-1133 KHTAENI
+1133 KHTTENVT
-1140 APATP
+1140 PPTP

-1209 NEMESVALTYEG
+1209 NEMESIALTYEG

-1296 RELVFTIAGVRA
+1296 RELVFTITGVRA
-1308 GNPGSDA
+1308 GSPGSDA
-1315 ILYRLVPSVSSV
+1315 VLYRLVPSVSSV

-1348 GGTTSITTDGVLK
+1348 GGSTAVTTDGVLK
-1361 YSKDGGSEVEIQN
+1361 YSKDGGAEVEIQN
-1374 GTAISPKNFTTQ
+1374 GTAISPKNFTAQ

-1443 TMGSRSWLSKV
+1443 TMGGRSWLSKV

-1544 GYLTARGY
+1544 GYLAARGY

-1619 RPRGFFAKGNTYVW
+1619 RPRGFFTKGNTYVW

-1673 WEAAQQFMFV
+1673 WEAAQQYMFV

-1708 LARDKNGN
+1708 LARDKTGKAM
-1716 VTCSIDGE
+1716 CQIDGE
-1724 TGEVNVQGKITATA
+1724 NGGIGFLAGGNIRWDAKGNVFQDASIFRKL
-1738 AFIKIHG
+1738 KLLE
-1745 FSSNEGY
+1745 SKSDSNEY
-1752 FYLNPNFGSD
+1752 YLDFNTGLNFEI
-1762 FGNGRP
+1762 
-1768 SRIGQSEY
+1768 SRIFSLPTQEETIYLPNAAEY
-1776 MLPSSAQCVGM
+1776 EGGECMLYNGGIYTRLTGPASIKVAGGGSFIIDGEYYSKIVVPSLSIAQFKAVA
-1787 KISLIIYNN
+1787 
-1796 SSGSTYGYVSVV
+1796 TY
-1808 TSDGFNDMELV
+1808 SDGVKDEVKWVLIS
-1819 DGQYHYC
+1819 G
-1826 NKAHITEPG
+1826 KAESKI
-1835 VYEFISL
+1835 
-1842 GGVWISTNKNGI
+1842 
-1854 SYSYADLGDHDYEN
+1854 
-1868 PVN
+1868 

>member
-1 MPNFRKNFSP
+1 
-11 VQRTESGKQ
+11 
-20 KLNSNNREIVAYMS
+20 
-34 AQNWALFFL
+34 
-43 SPNFEDV
+43 
-50 EQIDIK
+50 
-56 DISGAIL
+56 
-63 LTTLPNEGCKRKFT
+63 
-77 LMKED
+77 
-82 YITLKFSL
+82 
-90 ESPIFFKLG
+90 
-99 SYVECDFGLFE
+99 
-110 VCDLQKPVFNTDN
+110 
-123 AGYDY
+123 
-128 ELQLDAHYWKWKNK
+128 
-142 IFKYT
+142 
-147 PEVAGQEASWNL
+147 
-159 TASLDVQAGIVL
+159 
-171 RNLKALGYKYKG
+171 
-183 QDFVFSIDSTVE
+183 
-195 NKALLMTYDNINILD
+195 
-210 ACFSMAK
+210 
-217 KWDCECWVTENII
+217 
-230 HFGRCESGDAVD
+230 
-242 FEIGKNVQE
+242 
-251 MPRSESRSTYATRIY
+251 
-266 AFGST
+266 
-271 KNIPSDYRPVDET
+271 
-284 VVLNG
+284 
-289 VVQKRLMLPEG
+289 
-300 TPYIDAY
+300 
-307 PDMTTEEAIEQVV
+307 
-320 IFDDVYP
+320 
-327 RRVGTMSDIT
+327 
-337 IKEYTDKIENAD
+337 
-349 GTTTEKKWNAYRFK
+349 
-363 DTGITFSKDYIL
+363 
-375 PGKEL
+375 
-380 KITFQSGKLNG
+380 
-391 MEFAV
+391 
-396 TFDPEG
+396 
-402 KPEKLGNGGW
+402 
-412 NPEAQL
+412 
-418 WEIVRNE
+418 
-425 DYGRPLPDGA
+425 
-435 LIPENGDTYILSG
+435 
-448 WNSMKIT
+448 
-455 EMGLVAEA
+455 
-463 QLELKDKA
+463 
-471 DKYVAKSKIDP
+471 
-482 STYNCKMMSDVAYS
+482 
-496 EDGIH
+496 
-501 NLYSIGQKVN
+501 
-511 LINKAYFEN
+511 
-520 GRQSRIIGF
+520 
-529 EFNLDLPYDSP
+529 
-540 IYTVGETAAYSRIG
+540 
-554 ELEEKV
+554 
-560 ESLTLKGQTYTGS
+560 
-573 GSSGVYVIRRNDS
+573 
-586 TPATDN
+586 
-592 NVFSA
+592 
-597 LRSLAMFLRK
+597 
-607 DQADGTPFPI
+607 
-617 TFGDW
+617 
-622 VKFGEFITGISGGCI
+622 
-637 DKNGIL
+637 
-643 EMEEGIFRKRVFV
+643 
-656 PEIAYNRVTYFK
+656 
-668 GRMCASP
+668 
-675 GGGCTVKEWS
+675 
-685 DNGDGSY
+685 
-692 TITPDLT
+692 
-699 DADGLSQ
+699 
-706 FVDDILTTYFVTKS
+706 
-720 PEGKLQGFEEMKFR
+720 
-734 VTSADY
+734 
-740 TAKTFVMTPKPGT
+740 
-753 DWKPGES
+753 
-760 MVLAQTGNFTDED
+760 
-773 RQTYILIDTVN
+773 
-784 GNNCI
+784 
-789 TFFDHANT
+789 
-797 WDVEPAQEMSWIG
+797 
-810 KKKGRTV
+810 
-817 HGIPADN
+817 
-824 YSAVFRHV
+824 
-832 IMSGKIFQVDDIT
+832 
-845 GEAFRVPLFKGTWKK
+845 
-860 GEKYAYY
+860 
-867 DEVTHNGSS
+867 
-876 WICVNEKGTSTEPAD
+876 
-891 GNADWLKYAAK
+891 
-902 GESGKGIKSTDV
+902 
-914 EYAISVS
+914 
-921 NVIAPVDG
+921 
-929 WQTTSPEWEAGKY
+929 
-942 IWSRT
+942 
-947 KIVYSDDEVKYTQA
+947 
-961 ACISGGQGAD
+961 
-971 GKGIKS
+971 
-977 ITEEYY
+977 
-983 LSSSSATTTGG
+983 
-994 EWQTDSPAWKNGWY
+994 
-1008 IWTRTRIV
+1008 
-1016 FTDDTSTTTN
+1016 
-1026 AICVTGSK
+1026 
-1034 GADGTSITNCGE
+1034 
-1046 WETGKHIPYMGIT
+1046 
-1059 KMAGRVFLCVAP
+1059 
-1071 DGTDNPPMWTQ
+1071 MWTQ

-1114 LLVENGQDGRDG
+1114 LLVENGQDGKDG
-1126 RDYEWIF
+1126 KGYEWIF
-1133 KHTAENI
+1133 KHTTENVT
-1140 APATP
+1140 PPTP

-1209 NEMESVALTYEG
+1209 NEMESIALTYEG
-1221 KTVSQSVL
+1221 KTVAQSVL
-1229 NTTVGMWYGT
+1229 KTTVGMWYGT
-1239 KKLQLKSISCVTPAG
+1239 QKLQLKSISCVTPAG

-1296 RELVFTIAGVRA
+1296 RELVFTITGVRA

-1335 SVASVSCT
+1335 SVAGVSCT

-1348 GGTTSITTDGVLK
+1348 GGSTAVTTDGVLK

-1399 RETIPMVVDGNDGN
+1399 RETIPMVVDGTDGN

-1454 DTSNPP
+1454 ETSNPP

-1508 STCSNIRVSNAG
+1508 STCSNIRVSSAG

-1683 AMDMALARKIR
+1683 AMDMALIRKIR

-1716 VTCSIDGE
+1716 VTCNIDGE

>member
-1 MPNFRKNFSP
+1 MNIIQQPDMLSLSMNLKNFIIGSSRQTTFTLKAGDKELVSQVYAP
-11 VQRTESGKQ
+11 DENGVMEIDIH
-20 KLNSNNREIVAYMS
+20 EIVHS
-34 AQNWALFFL
+34 FL
-43 SPNFEDV
+43 SYSL
-50 EQIDIK
+50 K
-56 DISGAIL
+56 DIGEVYQQTNLVAD
-63 LTTLPNEGCKRKFT
+63 FT
-77 LMKED
+77 A
-82 YITLKFSL
+82 
-90 ESPIFFKLG
+90 
-99 SYVECDFGLFE
+99 V
-110 VCDLQKPVFNTDN
+110 
-123 AGYDY
+123 
-128 ELQLDAHYWKWKNK
+128 
-142 IFKYT
+142 
-147 PEVAGQEASWNL
+147 
-159 TASLDVQAGIVL
+159 
-171 RNLKALGYKYKG
+171 
-183 QDFVFSIDSTVE
+183 IDSTEITFRVIRSGVDRLTDSATNFLTQNFLTWQPNVKPVTYYSPEFLTYYAVVAGTVKLRAYFTDESGTVKSQTDYTVTELMPGIAYTMPLQYSVVAGWLGHKLPAYYDVWVE
-195 NKALLMTYDNINILD
+195 NTSGQRLTYIQRYYAED
-210 ACFSMAK
+210 M
-217 KWDCECWVTENII
+217 
-230 HFGRCESGDAVD
+230 
-242 FEIGKNVQE
+242 
-251 MPRSESRSTYATRIY
+251 RSEQEQWVLFENSLGGIDTFRAYGVTTLNGEHTHNIAETDECFQEYRVDTERKFQKNTGYLNDNERKWLLDFFPSQKKYLYAGNYLRQIVVMESNVSFTDRDIPSNYTFTFKYADARPLLNLPRTDLPADILNITVPEVGSFTVPPRLAEFSRLPLSEGALFPIQNPYSEEWSTTNVAAMGYYLADFLSRI
-266 AFGST
+266 FGSGGGVGH
-271 KNIPSDYRPVDET
+271 KHRNYDLLELLSYIEGYLLVNGQKIKAGYADKAGSVD
-284 VVLNG
+284 
-289 VVQKRLMLPEG
+289 
-300 TPYIDAY
+300 
-307 PDMTTEEAIEQVV
+307 
-320 IFDDVYP
+320 
-327 RRVGTMSDIT
+327 
-337 IKEYTDKIENAD
+337 
-349 GTTTEKKWNAYRFK
+349 
-363 DTGITFSKDYIL
+363 
-375 PGKEL
+375 
-380 KITFQSGKLNG
+380 G
-391 MEFAV
+391 ME
-396 TFDPEG
+396 D
-402 KPEKLGNGGW
+402 
-412 NPEAQL
+412 
-418 WEIVRNE
+418 
-425 DYGRPLPDGA
+425 
-435 LIPENGDTYILSG
+435 
-448 WNSMKIT
+448 
-455 EMGLVAEA
+455 
-463 QLELKDKA
+463 
-471 DKYVAKSKIDP
+471 
-482 STYNCKMMSDVAYS
+482 
-496 EDGIH
+496 
-501 NLYSIGQKVN
+501 
-511 LINKAYFEN
+511 
-520 GRQSRIIGF
+520 
-529 EFNLDLPYDSP
+529 
-540 IYTVGETAAYSRIG
+540 
-554 ELEEKV
+554 
-560 ESLTLKGQTYTGS
+560 
-573 GSSGVYVIRRNDS
+573 
-586 TPATDN
+586 
-592 NVFSA
+592 
-597 LRSLAMFLRK
+597 MFLHK
-607 DQADGTPFPI
+607 DRADGTPFPI

-622 VKFGEFITGISGGCI
+622 VKFGEFLTGISGGCI

-643 EMEEGIFRKRVFV
+643 EMEEGIFRKRLFV

-706 FVDDILTTYFVTKS
+706 FVDDILTTYFVTKNA
-720 PEGKLQGFEEMKFR
+720 EGKLQGFEEMKFR

-753 DWKPGES
+753 DWKPGDA

-797 WDVEPAQEMSWIG
+797 WDPEPAQEMSWIG

-994 EWQTDSPAWKNGWY
+994 EWQTTSPAWKNGWY

-1034 GADGTSITNCGE
+1034 GADGTSITNCGD
-1046 WETGKHIPYMGIT
+1046 WQTGKHIPYMGIT

-1082 TTNEGRR
+1082 TINEGRR

-1133 KHTAENI
+1133 KHTTENVT
-1140 APATP
+1140 PPTP

-1296 RELVFTIAGVRA
+1296 RELVFTITGVRA
-1308 GNPGSDA
+1308 GSPGSDA
-1315 ILYRLVPSVSSV
+1315 VLYRLVPSVSSV

-1348 GGTTSITTDGVLK
+1348 GGSTAVTTDGVLK
-1361 YSKDGGSEVEIQN
+1361 YSKDGGAEVELNN

-1399 RETIPMVVDGNDGN
+1399 RETIPMVVDGTDGN

-1443 TMGSRSWLSKV
+1443 TMGGRSWLSKV

-1544 GYLTARGY
+1544 GYLAARGY

-1619 RPRGFFAKGNTYVW
+1619 RPRGFFTKGNTYVW

-1673 WEAAQQFMFV
+1673 WEAAQQYMFV

-1708 LARDKNGN
+1708 LARDKTGKAM
-1716 VTCSIDGE
+1716 CQIDGE
-1724 TGEVNVQGKITATA
+1724 NGGIGFLAGGNIRWDAKGNVFQDASIFRKL
-1738 AFIKIHG
+1738 KLLE
-1745 FSSNEGY
+1745 SKSDSNEY
-1752 FYLNPNFGSD
+1752 YLDFNTGLNFEI
-1762 FGNGRP
+1762 
-1768 SRIGQSEY
+1768 SRIFSLPTQEETIYLPNAAEY
-1776 MLPSSAQCVGM
+1776 EGGECMLYNGGIYTRLTGPASIKVAGGGSFIIDGEYYSKIVVPSLSIAQFKAVA
-1787 KISLIIYNN
+1787 
-1796 SSGSTYGYVSVV
+1796 TY
-1808 TSDGFNDMELV
+1808 SDGVKDEVKWVLIS
-1819 DGQYHYC
+1819 G
-1826 NKAHITEPG
+1826 KAESKI
-1835 VYEFISL
+1835 
-1842 GGVWISTNKNGI
+1842 
-1854 SYSYADLGDHDYEN
+1854 
-1868 PVN
+1868 

>member
-1 MPNFRKNFSP
+1 MELKIYNR
-11 VQRTESGKQ
+11 SGEL
-20 KLNSNNREIVAYMS
+20 KLTVSTSSSSTWNQE
-34 AQNWALFFL
+34 
-43 SPNFEDV
+43 
-50 EQIDIK
+50 
-56 DISGAIL
+56 
-63 LTTLPNEGCKRKFT
+63 
-77 LMKED
+77 LMKEYSVSVSFTHPSYVMLDVED
-82 YITLKFSL
+82 YVLLEGVKFSIKK
-90 ESPIFFKLG
+90 EYKPRQKDTQTYSYSVKFYAPIHDAEQVKYLHLTDGAYNPQFSLDG
-99 SYVECDFGLFE
+99 GPREH
-110 VCDLQKPVFNTDN
+110 LQKWVENMNRIYGREVWSIGDVVVADNRTIEYNNVTCWDAATMIAEAFGTEWWTDGFTFNLSRCEHGEPV
-123 AGYDY
+123 
-128 ELQLDAHYWKWKNK
+128 E
-142 IFKYT
+142 
-147 PEVAGQEASWNL
+147 
-159 TASLDVQAGIVL
+159 
-171 RNLKALGYKYKG
+171 LGYMRG
-183 QDFVFSIDSTVE
+183 LTSLAQSENSDSV
-195 NKALLMTYDNINILD
+195 K
-210 ACFSMAK
+210 F
-217 KWDCECWVTENII
+217 
-230 HFGRCESGDAVD
+230 F
-242 FEIGKNVQE
+242 
-251 MPRSESRSTYATRIY
+251 TRLIPL
-266 AFGST
+266 GST
-271 KNIPSDYRPVDET
+271 KNIDPSRYGFSRLQLPDRSKYVDRNTNYGLYEHVEEDAFAGIFPHYTGT
-284 VVLNG
+284 VTAVRSEEKAGDDGNKFTVYYFKDSGMQFDPNG
-289 VVQKRLMLPEG
+289 NEIAGLVKHVSFQTGNLAGRDFEANYDSKTGEWEIIN
-300 TPYIDAY
+300 TY
-307 PDMTTEEAIEQVV
+307 PD
-320 IFDDVYP
+320 
-327 RRVGTMSDIT
+327 
-337 IKEYTDKIENAD
+337 DKTQI
-349 GTTTEKKWNAYRFK
+349 
-363 DTGITFSKDYIL
+363 
-375 PGKEL
+375 PGG
-380 KITFQSGKLNG
+380 S
-391 MEFAV
+391 
-396 TFDPEG
+396 
-402 KPEKLGNGGW
+402 
-412 NPEAQL
+412 
-418 WEIVRNE
+418 
-425 DYGRPLPDGA
+425 
-435 LIPENGDTYILSG
+435 LIPAVGNEYIA
-448 WNSMKIT
+448 WNFRMPVEYET
-455 EMGLVAEA
+455 QAE
-463 QLELKDKA
+463 LDYKA
-471 DKYVAKSKIDP
+471 AVDDYLAR
-482 STYNCKMMSDVAYS
+482 YS
-496 EDGIH
+496 EDVSKYGGDTDYIYIDRNRIPLLPGQRVRLLSDKYFSASGGTRDTRMTKVVRKLD
-501 NLYSIGQKVN
+501 NLSIATIECTDQVGKGW
-511 LINKAYFEN
+511 K
-520 GRQSRIIGF
+520 SRV
-529 EFNLDLPYDSP
+529 DS
-540 IYTVGETAAYSRIG
+540 
-554 ELEEKV
+554 
-560 ESLTLKGQTYTGS
+560 SLTDLKYILDKQREQLSLDILKSWDG
-573 GSSGVYVIRRNDS
+573 R
-586 TPATDN
+586 PATDYM
-592 NVFSA
+592 VMSA
-597 LRSLAMFLRK
+597 LRVLKEIAQKALSKTGNDRTEYSLEVGGSLTVDDILHAAK
-607 DQADGTPFPI
+607 A
-617 TFGDW
+617 
-622 VKFGEFITGISGGCI
+622 VKFGEFLTGISGGYI
-637 DKNGIL
+637 DKDGKM

-675 GGGCTVKEWS
+675 GGGCTVKEWT

-706 FVDDILTTYFVTKS
+706 FVDDILTTYFVTKNA
-720 PEGKLQGFEEMKFR
+720 EDKLQGFEEMKFR

-753 DWKPGES
+753 DWKPGDA

-773 RQTYILIDTVN
+773 RQTYILIDTVG

-947 KIVYSDDEVKYTQA
+947 KIVYSDGEVKYTQA

-1016 FTDDTSTTTN
+1016 FTDGTSTTTN

-1592 AWNDSFIAEISV
+1592 AWNDSFIAEMSV
-1604 GVSYDGA
+1604 GVSYDGS

>member
-1 MPNFRKNFSP
+1 MELKIYNR
-11 VQRTESGKQ
+11 SGEL
-20 KLNSNNREIVAYMS
+20 KLTVSTS
-34 AQNWALFFL
+34 
-43 SPNFEDV
+43 S
-50 EQIDIK
+50 
-56 DISGAIL
+56 S
-63 LTTLPNEGCKRKFT
+63 TTWNQE
-77 LMKED
+77 LMKEYSVSASFTHPSYVMLDVED
-82 YITLKFSL
+82 YVLLEGVKFSIKK
-90 ESPIFFKLG
+90 EYKPRQKDTQTYSYSVKFYAPIHDAEQVKYLHLTDGAYNPQFSLDG
-99 SYVECDFGLFE
+99 GPREH
-110 VCDLQKPVFNTDN
+110 LQKWVENMNRIYGREVWRIGDVVVADNRTIEYNNVTCWDAATMIAEAFGTEWWTDGFTFNLSRCEHGEPV
-123 AGYDY
+123 
-128 ELQLDAHYWKWKNK
+128 E
-142 IFKYT
+142 
-147 PEVAGQEASWNL
+147 
-159 TASLDVQAGIVL
+159 
-171 RNLKALGYKYKG
+171 LGYMRG
-183 QDFVFSIDSTVE
+183 LTSLAQSENSDSV
-195 NKALLMTYDNINILD
+195 K
-210 ACFSMAK
+210 F
-217 KWDCECWVTENII
+217 
-230 HFGRCESGDAVD
+230 F
-242 FEIGKNVQE
+242 
-251 MPRSESRSTYATRIY
+251 TRLIPL
-266 AFGST
+266 GST
-271 KNIPSDYRPVDET
+271 KNIDPSRYGFSRLQLPDRSQYMDRNTNYGLYEHVEEDAFAGIFPHYTGT
-284 VVLNG
+284 VTAVRSEEKAGDDGNKFTVYYFKDSGMQFDPNG
-289 VVQKRLMLPEG
+289 NEIVGLVKHVSFQTGDLAGRDFEANYDSKTGEWEIIN
-300 TPYIDAY
+300 TY
-307 PDMTTEEAIEQVV
+307 PD
-320 IFDDVYP
+320 
-327 RRVGTMSDIT
+327 
-337 IKEYTDKIENAD
+337 DKTQI
-349 GTTTEKKWNAYRFK
+349 
-363 DTGITFSKDYIL
+363 
-375 PGKEL
+375 PGG
-380 KITFQSGKLNG
+380 S
-391 MEFAV
+391 
-396 TFDPEG
+396 
-402 KPEKLGNGGW
+402 
-412 NPEAQL
+412 
-418 WEIVRNE
+418 
-425 DYGRPLPDGA
+425 
-435 LIPENGDTYILSG
+435 LIPAVGNEYIP
-448 WNSMKIT
+448 WNFRMPVEYET
-455 EMGLVAEA
+455 QAE
-463 QLELKDKA
+463 LDYKA
-471 DKYVAKSKIDP
+471 AVDDYLAR
-482 STYNCKMMSDVAYS
+482 YS
-496 EDGIH
+496 EDVSKYGGDTDYIYIDRNRIPLLPGQRVRLLSDKYFSASGGTRDTRMTKVVRKLD
-501 NLYSIGQKVN
+501 NLSIATIECTNQVGKGW
-511 LINKAYFEN
+511 K
-520 GRQSRIIGF
+520 SRV
-529 EFNLDLPYDSP
+529 DS
-540 IYTVGETAAYSRIG
+540 
-554 ELEEKV
+554 
-560 ESLTLKGQTYTGS
+560 SLTDLKYILDKQREQLSLDILKSWDG
-573 GSSGVYVIRRNDS
+573 R
-586 TPATDN
+586 PATDYT
-592 NVFSA
+592 VMSA
-597 LRSLAMFLRK
+597 LRVLKEIAQKALSKTGNDRTEYSLEVGGSLTVDDILHAAK
-607 DQADGTPFPI
+607 A
-617 TFGDW
+617 
-622 VKFGEFITGISGGCI
+622 VKFGEFLTGISGGYI
-637 DKNGIL
+637 DKNGNL

-706 FVDDILTTYFVTKS
+706 FVDDILTTYFVTKNA
-720 PEGKLQGFEEMKFR
+720 EGKLQGFEEMKFR

-753 DWKPGES
+753 DWKPGDA

-845 GEAFRVPLFKGTWKK
+845 GEAFRVPLFKGTWKN

-902 GESGKGIKSTDV
+902 GDKGDV
-914 EYAISVS
+914 
-921 NVIAPVDG
+921 G
-929 WQTTSPEWEAGKY
+929 
-942 IWSRT
+942 
-947 KIVYSDDEVKYTQA
+947 
-961 ACISGGQGAD
+961 
-971 GKGIKS
+971 
-977 ITEEYY
+977 
-983 LSSSSATTTGG
+983 TG
-994 EWQTDSPAWKNGWY
+994 
-1008 IWTRTRIV
+1008 
-1016 FTDDTSTTTN
+1016 
-1026 AICVTGSK
+1026 
-1034 GADGTSITNCGE
+1034 ITNCGD
-1046 WETGKHIPYMGIT
+1046 WQTGKHIPYMGIT

-1114 LLVENGQDGRDG
+1114 LLVENGQDGKDG
-1126 RDYEWIF
+1126 KGYEWIF
-1133 KHTAENI
+1133 KHTTENVT
-1140 APATP
+1140 PPTP

-1209 NEMESVALTYEG
+1209 NEMESIALTYEG
-1221 KTVSQSVL
+1221 KTVAQSVL
-1229 NTTVGMWYGT
+1229 KTTVGMWYGT
-1239 KKLQLKSISCVTPAG
+1239 QKLQLKSISCVTPAG

-1296 RELVFTIAGVRA
+1296 RELVFTITGVRA

-1335 SVASVSCT
+1335 SVAGVSCT

-1348 GGTTSITTDGVLK
+1348 GGSTSITTDGVLK
-1361 YSKDGGSEVEIQN
+1361 YSKDGGAEVEIQN
-1374 GTAISPKNFTTQ
+1374 GTSISPKNFTTQ
-1386 LQFVFYVGGQVVD
+1386 LQFVYYVGGQVVD
-1399 RETIPMVVDGNDGN
+1399 RETIPMVVDGTDGN

-1454 DTSNPP
+1454 ETSNPP

-1498 TSDGGMVYLI
+1498 TSDGSMVYLI

-1544 GYLTARGY
+1544 GYLAARGY

-1592 AWNDSFIAEISV
+1592 AWNDSFIAEMSV
-1604 GVSYDGA
+1604 GVSYDGS

-1619 RPRGFFAKGNTYVW
+1619 RPRVFFAKGNTYVW

-1683 AMDMALARKIR
+1683 AMDMALIRKIR

-1716 VTCSIDGE
+1716 VTCNIDGE

-1768 SRIGQSEY
+1768 SKIGQSEY

>member
-1 MPNFRKNFSP
+1 MNIIQQPDMLSLSMNLKNFIIGSSRQTTFTLKAGDKELVSQVYAP
-11 VQRTESGKQ
+11 DENGVMEIDIH
-20 KLNSNNREIVAYMS
+20 EIVHS
-34 AQNWALFFL
+34 FL
-43 SPNFEDV
+43 SYSL
-50 EQIDIK
+50 K
-56 DISGAIL
+56 DIGEVYQQTNLVAD
-63 LTTLPNEGCKRKFT
+63 FT
-77 LMKED
+77 A
-82 YITLKFSL
+82 
-90 ESPIFFKLG
+90 
-99 SYVECDFGLFE
+99 V
-110 VCDLQKPVFNTDN
+110 
-123 AGYDY
+123 
-128 ELQLDAHYWKWKNK
+128 
-142 IFKYT
+142 
-147 PEVAGQEASWNL
+147 
-159 TASLDVQAGIVL
+159 
-171 RNLKALGYKYKG
+171 
-183 QDFVFSIDSTVE
+183 IDSTEITFRVIRSGVDRLTDSATNFLIQNFLTWQPNVKPVTYYSPEFLTYYAVVAGTVKLRAYFTDESGTVKSQTDYTVTELMPGIAYTMPLQYSVVAGWLGHKLPAYYDVWVE
-195 NKALLMTYDNINILD
+195 NTSGQRLTYIQRYYAED
-210 ACFSMAK
+210 M
-217 KWDCECWVTENII
+217 
-230 HFGRCESGDAVD
+230 
-242 FEIGKNVQE
+242 
-251 MPRSESRSTYATRIY
+251 RSEQEQWVLFENSLGGIDTFRAYGVTTLNGEHTHNIAETDECFQEYRVDTERKFQKNTGYLNDNERKWLLDFFPSQKKYLYAGNYLRQIVVMESNVSFTDRDIPSNYTFTFKYADARPLLNLPRTDLPADILNITVPEVGSFTVPPRLAEFSRLPLSEGALFPIQNPYSEEWSTTNVAAIGYYLADFLSRI
-266 AFGST
+266 FGSGGGVGH
-271 KNIPSDYRPVDET
+271 KHRNYDLLELLSYIEGYLLVNGQKIKAGYADKAGSVD
-284 VVLNG
+284 
-289 VVQKRLMLPEG
+289 
-300 TPYIDAY
+300 
-307 PDMTTEEAIEQVV
+307 
-320 IFDDVYP
+320 
-327 RRVGTMSDIT
+327 
-337 IKEYTDKIENAD
+337 
-349 GTTTEKKWNAYRFK
+349 
-363 DTGITFSKDYIL
+363 
-375 PGKEL
+375 
-380 KITFQSGKLNG
+380 G
-391 MEFAV
+391 ME
-396 TFDPEG
+396 D
-402 KPEKLGNGGW
+402 
-412 NPEAQL
+412 
-418 WEIVRNE
+418 
-425 DYGRPLPDGA
+425 
-435 LIPENGDTYILSG
+435 
-448 WNSMKIT
+448 
-455 EMGLVAEA
+455 
-463 QLELKDKA
+463 
-471 DKYVAKSKIDP
+471 
-482 STYNCKMMSDVAYS
+482 
-496 EDGIH
+496 
-501 NLYSIGQKVN
+501 
-511 LINKAYFEN
+511 
-520 GRQSRIIGF
+520 
-529 EFNLDLPYDSP
+529 
-540 IYTVGETAAYSRIG
+540 
-554 ELEEKV
+554 
-560 ESLTLKGQTYTGS
+560 
-573 GSSGVYVIRRNDS
+573 
-586 TPATDN
+586 
-592 NVFSA
+592 
-597 LRSLAMFLRK
+597 MFLHK
-607 DQADGTPFPI
+607 DRADGTPFPI

-622 VKFGEFITGISGGCI
+622 VKFGEFLTGISGGCI

-643 EMEEGIFRKRVFV
+643 EMEEGIFRKRLFV

-706 FVDDILTTYFVTKS
+706 FVDDILTTYFVTKNA
-720 PEGKLQGFEEMKFR
+720 EGKLQGFEEMKFR

-753 DWKPGES
+753 DWKPGDA

-845 GEAFRVPLFKGTWKK
+845 GEAFRVPLFKGTWQK

-947 KIVYSDDEVKYTQA
+947 KIVYSDGEVKYTQA

-994 EWQTDSPAWKNGWY
+994 KWQTTSPAWKNGWY

-1016 FTDDTSTTTN
+1016 FTDGTTTTTN

-1034 GADGTSITNCGE
+1034 GADGTSITNCGN
-1046 WETGKHIPYMGIT
+1046 WQTGKHIPYMGIT
-1059 KMAGRVFLCVAP
+1059 KMAGRVFLCIAP

-1114 LLVENGQDGRDG
+1114 LLVENGQDGKDG
-1126 RDYEWIF
+1126 KGYEWIF
-1133 KHTAENI
+1133 KHTTENVT
-1140 APATP
+1140 PPTP

-1209 NEMESVALTYEG
+1209 NEMESIALTYEG
-1221 KTVSQSVL
+1221 KTVAQSVL
-1229 NTTVGMWYGT
+1229 KTTVGMWYGT
-1239 KKLQLKSISCVTPAG
+1239 QKLQLKSISCVTPAG

-1296 RELVFTIAGVRA
+1296 RELVFTITGVRA

-1335 SVASVSCT
+1335 SVAGVSCT

-1348 GGTTSITTDGVLK
+1348 GGSTAVTTDGVLK

-1399 RETIPMVVDGNDGN
+1399 RETIPMVVDGTDGN

-1498 TSDGGMVYLI
+1498 TQDGGMVYLI
-1508 STCSNIRVSNAG
+1508 STCSNIRVSSAG

-1544 GYLTARGY
+1544 GYLAARGY

-1673 WEAAQQFMFV
+1673 WEAAQQYMFV
-1683 AMDMALARKIR
+1683 AMDMALIRKIR
-1694 ADEILVDDLVVQNV
+1694 ADEIYVDDLVVQNV
-1708 LARDKNGN
+1708 LARDKTGKAM
-1716 VTCSIDGE
+1716 CQIDGE
-1724 TGEVNVQGKITATA
+1724 NGGIGFLAGGNIRWDAKGNVFQDASIFRKLKLLEPKSDVNEYYLDFDTG
-1738 AFIKIHG
+1738 
-1745 FSSNEGY
+1745 
-1752 FYLNPNFGSD
+1752 LNFEI
-1762 FGNGRP
+1762 
-1768 SRIGQSEY
+1768 SRIFSLPTLEETIYLPNAAEY
-1776 MLPSSAQCVGM
+1776 EGGECMLYNGGVYTRLTGPASIKVAGGGSFIIDGEYYSKIIVPSLSIAQFKAVA
-1787 KISLIIYNN
+1787 
-1796 SSGSTYGYVSVV
+1796 TY
-1808 TSDGFNDMELV
+1808 SDGVKDEVKWVLIS
-1819 DGQYHYC
+1819 G
-1826 NKAHITEPG
+1826 KAESKT
-1835 VYEFISL
+1835 
-1842 GGVWISTNKNGI
+1842 
-1854 SYSYADLGDHDYEN
+1854 
-1868 PVN
+1868 

>member
-1 MPNFRKNFSP
+1 
-11 VQRTESGKQ
+11 
-20 KLNSNNREIVAYMS
+20 MS

-110 VCDLQKPVFNTDN
+110 VCDLQKPEFNTDS

-183 QDFVFSIDSTVE
+183 QDFVFSINSTVE

-307 PDMTTEEAIEQVV
+307 PGMTIEEAIEQVV
-320 IFDDVYP
+320 IFDEVYP

-337 IKEYTDKIENAD
+337 TKEYTDKIENAD

-375 PGKEL
+375 PGNEL

-402 KPEKLGNGGW
+402 KPEKLENGSW

-573 GSSGVYVIRRNDS
+573 GGSGVYVIRRNDS

>member
-1 MPNFRKNFSP
+1 MELKIYNR
-11 VQRTESGKQ
+11 SGEL
-20 KLNSNNREIVAYMS
+20 KLTVSTSSSSTWNQE
-34 AQNWALFFL
+34 
-43 SPNFEDV
+43 
-50 EQIDIK
+50 
-56 DISGAIL
+56 
-63 LTTLPNEGCKRKFT
+63 
-77 LMKED
+77 LMKEYSVSVSFTHPSYVMLNVED
-82 YITLKFSL
+82 YVLLEGVKFSIKK
-90 ESPIFFKLG
+90 EYKPRQKDTQTYSYSVKFYAPIHDAEQVKYLHLTDGAYNPQFSLDG
-99 SYVECDFGLFE
+99 GPREH
-110 VCDLQKPVFNTDN
+110 LQKWVENMNRIYGREVWSIGDVVVADNRTIEYNNVTCWDAATMIAEAFGTEWWTDGFIFNLSRCEHGEPV
-123 AGYDY
+123 
-128 ELQLDAHYWKWKNK
+128 E
-142 IFKYT
+142 
-147 PEVAGQEASWNL
+147 
-159 TASLDVQAGIVL
+159 
-171 RNLKALGYKYKG
+171 LGYMRG
-183 QDFVFSIDSTVE
+183 LTSLAQSENSDSV
-195 NKALLMTYDNINILD
+195 K
-210 ACFSMAK
+210 F
-217 KWDCECWVTENII
+217 
-230 HFGRCESGDAVD
+230 F
-242 FEIGKNVQE
+242 
-251 MPRSESRSTYATRIY
+251 TRLIPL
-266 AFGST
+266 GST
-271 KNIPSDYRPVDET
+271 KNIDPSRYGFSRLQLPDRSKYVDRNTNYGLYEHVEEDAFAGIFPHYTGSVTAVRSEEKTGDDGNRFT
-284 VVLNG
+284 VYYFKDSGMQFDPNG
-289 VVQKRLMLPEG
+289 NEIAGLVKHVSFQTGDLAGRDFEANYDSKTGEWEIIN
-300 TPYIDAY
+300 TY
-307 PDMTTEEAIEQVV
+307 PD
-320 IFDDVYP
+320 
-327 RRVGTMSDIT
+327 
-337 IKEYTDKIENAD
+337 DKTQI
-349 GTTTEKKWNAYRFK
+349 
-363 DTGITFSKDYIL
+363 
-375 PGKEL
+375 PGG
-380 KITFQSGKLNG
+380 S
-391 MEFAV
+391 
-396 TFDPEG
+396 
-402 KPEKLGNGGW
+402 
-412 NPEAQL
+412 
-418 WEIVRNE
+418 
-425 DYGRPLPDGA
+425 
-435 LIPENGDTYILSG
+435 LIPAVGNEYIP
-448 WNSMKIT
+448 WNFRMPVEYET
-455 EMGLVAEA
+455 QAE
-463 QLELKDKA
+463 LDYKA
-471 DKYVAKSKIDP
+471 AVDDYLAR
-482 STYNCKMMSDVAYS
+482 YS
-496 EDGIH
+496 EDVSKYGGDTDYIYIDRNRIPLLPGQRVRLLSDKYFSASGGTRDTRMTKVVRKLD
-501 NLYSIGQKVN
+501 NLSIATIECTNQVGKGW
-511 LINKAYFEN
+511 K
-520 GRQSRIIGF
+520 SRV
-529 EFNLDLPYDSP
+529 DS
-540 IYTVGETAAYSRIG
+540 
-554 ELEEKV
+554 
-560 ESLTLKGQTYTGS
+560 SLTDLKYILDKQREQLSLDILKSWDG
-573 GSSGVYVIRRNDS
+573 R
-586 TPATDN
+586 PATDYT
-592 NVFSA
+592 VMSA
-597 LRSLAMFLRK
+597 LRVLKEIAQKALSKTGNDRTEYSLEVGGSLTVDDILHAAK
-607 DQADGTPFPI
+607 A
-617 TFGDW
+617 
-622 VKFGEFITGISGGCI
+622 VKFGEFLTGISGGCI
-637 DKNGIL
+637 DKNGNL

-706 FVDDILTTYFVTKS
+706 FVDDILTTYFVTKNA
-720 PEGKLQGFEEMKFR
+720 EGKLQGFEEMKFR

-753 DWKPGES
+753 DWKPGDA

-797 WDVEPAQEMSWIG
+797 WDPEPAQEMSWIG

-845 GEAFRVPLFKGTWKK
+845 GEAFRVPLFKGTWKN

-902 GESGKGIKSTDV
+902 GDKGDV
-914 EYAISVS
+914 
-921 NVIAPVDG
+921 G
-929 WQTTSPEWEAGKY
+929 
-942 IWSRT
+942 
-947 KIVYSDDEVKYTQA
+947 
-961 ACISGGQGAD
+961 
-971 GKGIKS
+971 
-977 ITEEYY
+977 
-983 LSSSSATTTGG
+983 TG
-994 EWQTDSPAWKNGWY
+994 
-1008 IWTRTRIV
+1008 
-1016 FTDDTSTTTN
+1016 
-1026 AICVTGSK
+1026 
-1034 GADGTSITNCGE
+1034 ITNCGD
-1046 WETGKHIPYMGIT
+1046 WQTGKHIPYMGIT

-1145 ATSQV
+1145 ATSQT

-1209 NEMESVALTYEG
+1209 NEMESIALTYEG

-1296 RELVFTIAGVRA
+1296 RELVFTITGVRA

-1335 SVASVSCT
+1335 SVAGVSCT

-1348 GGTTSITTDGVLK
+1348 GGSTAVTTDGVLK

-1374 GTAISPKNFTTQ
+1374 GTAISPKNFTAQ
-1386 LQFVFYVGGQVVD
+1386 LQFVYYVGGQVVD

-1544 GYLTARGY
+1544 GYLAARGY

-1592 AWNDSFIAEISV
+1592 AWNDSFISEISV

-1658 TSVTVAPTSIDGDAN
+1658 TSVTVAPTSIGGDAN
-1673 WEAAQQFMFV
+1673 WEAAQQYMFV

-1694 ADEILVDDLVVQNV
+1694 ADEIYVDDLVVQNV

-1826 NKAHITEPG
+1826 NKAHITDPG

>member
-1 MPNFRKNFSP
+1 MNIIQQPDMLSLSMNLKNFIIGSSRQTTFTLKAGDKELVSQVYAP
-11 VQRTESGKQ
+11 DENGVMEIDIH
-20 KLNSNNREIVAYMS
+20 EIVHS
-34 AQNWALFFL
+34 FL
-43 SPNFEDV
+43 SYSL
-50 EQIDIK
+50 K
-56 DISGAIL
+56 DIGEVYQQTNLVAD
-63 LTTLPNEGCKRKFT
+63 FT
-77 LMKED
+77 A
-82 YITLKFSL
+82 
-90 ESPIFFKLG
+90 
-99 SYVECDFGLFE
+99 V
-110 VCDLQKPVFNTDN
+110 
-123 AGYDY
+123 
-128 ELQLDAHYWKWKNK
+128 
-142 IFKYT
+142 
-147 PEVAGQEASWNL
+147 
-159 TASLDVQAGIVL
+159 
-171 RNLKALGYKYKG
+171 
-183 QDFVFSIDSTVE
+183 IDSTEITFRVIRSGVDRLTDSATNFLTQNFLTWQPNVKPVTYYSPEFLTYYAVVAGTVKLRAYFTDESGTVKSQTDYTVTELMPGIAYTMPLQYSVVAGWLGHKLPAYYDVWVE
-195 NKALLMTYDNINILD
+195 NTSGQRLTYIQRYYAED
-210 ACFSMAK
+210 M
-217 KWDCECWVTENII
+217 
-230 HFGRCESGDAVD
+230 
-242 FEIGKNVQE
+242 
-251 MPRSESRSTYATRIY
+251 RSEQEQWVLFENSLGGIDTFRAYGVTTLNGEHTHNIAETDECFQEYRVDTERKFQKNTGYLNDNERKWLLDFFPSQKKYLYAGNYLRQIVVMESNVSFTDRDIPSNYTFTFKYADARPLLNLPRTDLPADILNITVPEVGSFTVPPRLAEFSRLPLSEGALFPIQNPYSEEWSTTNVAAIGYYLADFLSRI
-266 AFGST
+266 FGSGGGVGH
-271 KNIPSDYRPVDET
+271 KHRNYDLLELLSYIEGYLLVNGQKIKAGYADKAGSVD
-284 VVLNG
+284 
-289 VVQKRLMLPEG
+289 
-300 TPYIDAY
+300 
-307 PDMTTEEAIEQVV
+307 
-320 IFDDVYP
+320 
-327 RRVGTMSDIT
+327 
-337 IKEYTDKIENAD
+337 
-349 GTTTEKKWNAYRFK
+349 
-363 DTGITFSKDYIL
+363 
-375 PGKEL
+375 
-380 KITFQSGKLNG
+380 G
-391 MEFAV
+391 ME
-396 TFDPEG
+396 D
-402 KPEKLGNGGW
+402 
-412 NPEAQL
+412 
-418 WEIVRNE
+418 
-425 DYGRPLPDGA
+425 
-435 LIPENGDTYILSG
+435 
-448 WNSMKIT
+448 
-455 EMGLVAEA
+455 
-463 QLELKDKA
+463 
-471 DKYVAKSKIDP
+471 
-482 STYNCKMMSDVAYS
+482 
-496 EDGIH
+496 
-501 NLYSIGQKVN
+501 
-511 LINKAYFEN
+511 
-520 GRQSRIIGF
+520 
-529 EFNLDLPYDSP
+529 
-540 IYTVGETAAYSRIG
+540 
-554 ELEEKV
+554 
-560 ESLTLKGQTYTGS
+560 
-573 GSSGVYVIRRNDS
+573 
-586 TPATDN
+586 
-592 NVFSA
+592 
-597 LRSLAMFLRK
+597 MFLHK
-607 DQADGTPFPI
+607 DRADGTPFPI

-622 VKFGEFITGISGGCI
+622 VKFGEFLTGISGGCI

-643 EMEEGIFRKRVFV
+643 EMEEGIFRKRLFV

-706 FVDDILTTYFVTKS
+706 FVDDILTTYFVTKNA
-720 PEGKLQGFEEMKFR
+720 EGKLQGFEEMKFR

-753 DWKPGES
+753 DWKPGDA

-845 GEAFRVPLFKGTWKK
+845 GEAFRVPLFKGTWQK

-947 KIVYSDDEVKYTQA
+947 KIVYSDGEVKYTQA

-994 EWQTDSPAWKNGWY
+994 KWQTTSPAWKNGWY

-1016 FTDDTSTTTN
+1016 FTDGTTTTTN

-1034 GADGTSITNCGE
+1034 GADGTSITNCGN
-1046 WETGKHIPYMGIT
+1046 WQTGKHIPYMGIT
-1059 KMAGRVFLCVAP
+1059 KMAGRVFLCIAP

-1114 LLVENGQDGRDG
+1114 LLVENGQDGKDG
-1126 RDYEWIF
+1126 KGYEWIF
-1133 KHTAENI
+1133 KHTTENVT
-1140 APATP
+1140 PPTP

-1166 ESLPYEWACC
+1166 ESLPYEWACY

-1209 NEMESVALTYEG
+1209 NEMESIALTYEG
-1221 KTVSQSVL
+1221 KTVAQSVL
-1229 NTTVGMWYGT
+1229 KTTVGMWYGT
-1239 KKLQLKSISCVTPAG
+1239 QKLQLKSISCVTPAG

-1296 RELVFTIAGVRA
+1296 RELVFTITGVRA

-1335 SVASVSCT
+1335 SVAGVSCT

-1348 GGTTSITTDGVLK
+1348 GGSTAVTTDGVLK

-1399 RETIPMVVDGNDGN
+1399 RETIPMVVDGTDGN

-1498 TSDGGMVYLI
+1498 TQDGGMVYLI
-1508 STCSNIRVSNAG
+1508 STCSNIRVSSAG

-1544 GYLTARGY
+1544 GYLAARGY

-1673 WEAAQQFMFV
+1673 WEAAQQYMFV
-1683 AMDMALARKIR
+1683 AMDMALIRKIR
-1694 ADEILVDDLVVQNV
+1694 ADEIYVDDLVVQNV
-1708 LARDKNGN
+1708 LARDKTGKAM
-1716 VTCSIDGE
+1716 CQIDGE
-1724 TGEVNVQGKITATA
+1724 NGGIGFLAGGNIRWDAKGNVFQDASIFRKLKLLEPKSDVNEYYLDFDTG
-1738 AFIKIHG
+1738 
-1745 FSSNEGY
+1745 
-1752 FYLNPNFGSD
+1752 LNFEI
-1762 FGNGRP
+1762 
-1768 SRIGQSEY
+1768 SRIFSLPTLEETIYLPNAAEY
-1776 MLPSSAQCVGM
+1776 EGGECMLYNGGVYTRLTGPASIKVAGGGSFIIDGEYYSKIIVPSLSIAQFKAVA
-1787 KISLIIYNN
+1787 
-1796 SSGSTYGYVSVV
+1796 TY
-1808 TSDGFNDMELV
+1808 SDGVKDEVKWVLIS
-1819 DGQYHYC
+1819 G
-1826 NKAHITEPG
+1826 KAESKT
-1835 VYEFISL
+1835 
-1842 GGVWISTNKNGI
+1842 
-1854 SYSYADLGDHDYEN
+1854 
-1868 PVN
+1868 

>member
-1 MPNFRKNFSP
+1 
-11 VQRTESGKQ
+11 
-20 KLNSNNREIVAYMS
+20 MS

-1826 NKAHITEPG
+1826 FKAHITEPG